1 MGHFVSFPEAEGPE
15 RVERLVLNLVDPAVD
30 AGAVGQLISLSLSP
44 LDGGAAALFNS
55 DPLIDYRSQ
64 RPLMNYKDGRLV
76 DMRRSGIVLSHA
88 SDVEGQ
94 PFLHLHGA
102 EPDFQWDA
110 LLADMID
117 IIERFG
123 VKSTFSFTAVPS
135 ATPHTRPA
143 DMVVRTADKR
153 EDQVF
158 EADFWFTAGFAD
170 YVEFHTAKLGISHT
184 NVAVRVPVYLAG
196 DRYFTG
202 AAGALGLTSSLS
214 GLYFPLGDLE
224 QAAAEEVEAYSSA
237 IEGNEELAQFI
248 DKLEKDYD
256 ANGSVR
262 GYVTAPKPEM
272 RVPTVD
278 EIGRAAEQF
287 LAGVSS
293 PRASASEKTFDPQGL
308 LRKMERY
315 QGFLPG
321 EHGVGEGPAFDVSAM
336 RSQQAGGGAE
346 AYERPADDDGDSRD
360 AAEKADDVATDAPEA
375 ERSEG
380 AAESVAELAE
390 VSAVG
395 ESEADVA
402 DGDVEA
408 AVSESGAADA
418 FEPEDADVV
427 GSEGGAADA
436 FESEDADVVGSE
448 GGAVDAFEPE
458 DADVVGSE
466 AGAADAVEGEAVAEA
481 GFAVGLKGDEGFS
494 AVSEE
499 TGDGPKDAAVAD
511 GAAESYVPAES
522 GVPSETDDPRYRSDA
537 AAGFG
542 EAEAIRGE
550 SDLEADDESDLEAG
564 DESDLREDASS
575 LGGDLH
581 GASKREDQKEAVQA
595 DVEADDAGEFGSA
608 AEAQEGDAGD
618 VRQREAHAIGEA
630 DLDGEND
637 GLNEQTQS
645 YEHVGVEELA
655 ESYENVRVEELAEA
669 EETAGAGERGAVD
682 ELAGA
687 EDARTFVGVEDAKE
701 LVGVED
707 PQELAGV
714 EDPQESDGVED
725 SREPAGGEGRRELS
739 GIQEARDLN
748 GIESPEKSADNEPG
762 EVLDP
767 GETLEPLSALGRIKA
782 FLKNLPDVPDPS
794 EQNGDPGEVLDP
806 AETLEP
812 LSASGYIDVAA
823 IEGSGWNESSGWNAP
838 ENHVQDLGENGV
850 LGKDAEDAAD
860 DGVGLDADDLGD
872 LGGEDPAVGVEASA
886 AEPEANAGLLITESE
901 VIESMM
907 GDSAEQPSDM
917 EGVTAESAA
926 EHVSVVDAAL
936 ADSAMAGPPSGAS
949 SVEGPEAWEQPNELE
964 PPVSFDSVGSFESA
978 GSFDPSGPLESSS
991 AFEGPSGPPAS
1002 GEGSP
1007 REFEGVSFTTG
1018 DGGQAVGYEADPSE
1032 EGFIPS
1038 GVQGGDID
1046 AWPVRGWDEA
1056 LGFGGE
1062 SNAVVPQEDANGS
1075 HDIVFAPHVFGAALS
1090 AGDTPRHSALE
1101 RMQTLVLKDSPEAEA
1116 LAEASSERAEQE
1128 APAAEAD
1135 DALAPGETAPD
1146 GAERTGENPESPG
1159 GDQASGGT
1167 ENGAAANEIGVA
1179 GDGEPGAAPAM
1190 SVPNEA
1196 DPLAGAGADS
1206 VPPASLPAS
1215 NVGQLPEPV
1224 QGQVKRRRGKHS
1236 A

>member
-158 EADFWFTAGFAD
+158 EADFWFTASFAD

-262 GYVTAPKPEM
+262 GYVTAPKPEL

-321 EHGVGEGPAFDVSAM
+321 EPGVGESPAFDVSAM
-336 RSQQAGGGAE
+336 RSHQAGAAE
-346 AYERPADDDGDSRD
+346 VPERPAGDEGDSRGSAEE
-360 AAEKADDVATDAPEA
+360 AADVATDAQ
-375 ERSEG
+375 
-380 AAESVAELAE
+380 AAESPEDAAKSVADPAE
-390 VSAVG
+390 GSAVG
-395 ESEADVA
+395 EDEADVA
-402 DGDVEA
+402 DADA
-408 AVSESGAADA
+408 AESGAGVGVADA
-418 FEPEDADVV
+418 FEPEEADIA
-427 GSEGGAADA
+427 GPEAPAADA
-436 FESEDADVVGSE
+436 AE
-448 GGAVDAFEPE
+448 
-458 DADVVGSE
+458 
-466 AGAADAVEGEAVAEA
+466 VEGEAAAEA
-481 GFAVGLKGDEGFS
+481 EAAVGFESDEDFS
-494 AVSEE
+494 TVSEE
-499 TGDGPKDAAVAD
+499 AGNGSKDVALTD
-511 GAAESYVPAES
+511 SAAESDVPVESDSAAESDVPAEAVDARDRS
-522 GVPSETDDPRYRSDA
+522 GV

-542 EAEAIRGE
+542 DAGVVGGESDPEARGE
-550 SDLEADDESDLEAG
+550 SDPTRG
-564 DESDLREDASS
+564 DASN
-575 LGGDLH
+575 LGDDRS
-581 GASKREDQKEAVQA
+581 GASKRENQEEALQA
-595 DVEADDAGEFGSA
+595 DVEADNAGEFGSA
-608 AEAQEGDAGD
+608 AGAEESGTGEDGG
-618 VRQREAHAIGEA
+618 REAYAVGEA
-630 DLDGEND
+630 DLDGEKD
-637 GLNEQTQS
+637 GLREQAEP
-645 YEHVGVEELA
+645 YGHVGAEELA
-655 ESYENVRVEELAEA
+655 ESYGHAGAEELARTEEA
-669 EETAGAGERGAVD
+669 VGVEYGAVEEIAD
-682 ELAGA
+682 T
-687 EDARTFVGVEDAKE
+687 EDARAFAGVEEGAQESVGVEGAQE
-701 LVGVED
+701 SVGVEGS
-707 PQELAGV
+707 QEFADV
-714 EDPQESDGVED
+714 ED
-725 SREPAGGEGRRELS
+725 RRELS
-739 GIQEARDLN
+739 GVQEARDLN
-748 GIESPEKSADNEPG
+748 GIESAGKSADNEPG
-762 EVLDP
+762 EVLEPD
-767 GETLEPLSALGRIKA
+767 ETLEPLSALGRIKA
-782 FLKNLPDVPDPS
+782 FLKNLPDAPDPS
-794 EQNGDPGEVLDP
+794 EQNGEPGEVLDP

-823 IEGSGWNESSGWNAP
+823 IENSGWSAP
-838 ENHVQDLGENGV
+838 EGHVQDFGENGIP
-850 LGKDAEDAAD
+850 GKDAEGAEGDGAILDAAD
-860 DGVGLDADDLGD
+860 AGS
-872 LGGEDPAVGVEASA
+872 EDQAVGFEAAA
-886 AEPEANAGLLITESE
+886 AETEANAGLLITESE

-907 GDSAEQPSDM
+907 GDSAEQPSNA
-917 EGVTAESAA
+917 EGAPAESSA
-926 EHVSVVDAAL
+926 ERVSVVDGAL
-936 ADSAMAGPPSGAS
+936 ADSAMAGPPSGAGS
-949 SVEGPEAWEQPNELE
+949 AEDLEAWERPNELE
-964 PPVSFDSVGSFESA
+964 PPVSFDSAGSFEPA
-978 GSFDPSGPLESSS
+978 AFDSSDPLESSS
-991 AFEGPSGPPAS
+991 AFGGPGTLPAG

-1018 DGGQAVGYEADPSE
+1018 DGGQAVGYEADGSG

-1038 GVQGGDID
+1038 GAQGGDVD

-1056 LGFGGE
+1056 LGFGRE
-1062 SNAVVPQEDANGS
+1062 SETVVSQEDANAS
-1075 HDIVFAPHVFGAALS
+1075 HNIVFAPHVFGAALS

-1101 RMQTLVLKDSPEAEA
+1101 RMQTLVLKDSPEADA
-1116 LAEASSERAEQE
+1116 LAEAASERAEQE
-1128 APAAEAD
+1128 APAETDGDTPAAETD
-1135 DALAPGETAPD
+1135 GDAPASGETAPD
-1146 GAERTGENPESPG
+1146 GAGLTGENPESPG
-1159 GDQASGGT
+1159 EDEPSDGAS
-1167 ENGAAANEIGVA
+1167 NDAAANEIGAA
-1179 GDGEPGAAPAM
+1179 GDGGAAPAI

-1196 DPLAGAGADS
+1196 DPLGGAGADS

-1215 NVGQLPEPV
+1215 NVGQLPEPG

>member
-117 IIERFG
+117 IIEKFG

-418 FEPEDADVV
+418 FEPEDADVAR
-427 GSEGGAADA
+427 SE
-436 FESEDADVVGSE
+436 E
-448 GGAVDAFEPE
+448 
-458 DADVVGSE
+458 
-466 AGAADAVEGEAVAEA
+466 GAADAVEGEAVAEA

-499 TGDGPKDAAVAD
+499 TGNGPKDAAVAD
-511 GAAESYVPAES
+511 GAVESYVSAES
-522 GVPSETDDPRYRSDA
+522 DGAAESHVPSETDDPRYRSDV

-542 EAEAIRGE
+542 EAEAIRDE
-550 SDLEADDESDLEAG
+550 SNLEADGET
-564 DESDLREDASS
+564 DLREDASS
-575 LGGDLH
+575 LGDDPH

-595 DVEADDAGEFGSA
+595 DVEADDAGEFGNA
-608 AEAQEGDAGD
+608 DEAGEGDAGD
-618 VRQREAHAIGEA
+618 VRGSEAHAVDEA
-630 DLDGEND
+630 DLDSENG

-645 YEHVGVEELA
+645 YEHVNIEELA
-655 ESYENVRVEELAEA
+655 ESYENVGVEELAEA
-669 EETAGAGERGAVD
+669 EETAGAGERWAVD
-682 ELAGA
+682 ELAGT
-687 EDARTFVGVEDAKE
+687 ENARASVRVEDAK
-701 LVGVED
+701 
-707 PQELAGV
+707 ELAGV

-725 SREPAGGEGRRELS
+725 SREPAGVEGRRELS

-748 GIESPEKSADNEPG
+748 GIESSEKSADNEPG

-823 IEGSGWNESSGWNAP
+823 IESSGWNESSGWSAP
-838 ENHVQDLGENGV
+838 ENHVQDLGENGD

-949 SVEGPEAWEQPNELE
+949 SVEGPEAWERPNELE

-978 GSFDPSGPLESSS
+978 GSFDSSAPLESSS

-1056 LGFGGE
+1056 LGFGRE
-1062 SNAVVPQEDANGS
+1062 SNAVVPQEDANAS

-1215 NVGQLPEPV
+1215 NVGQLPEPG

>member
-117 IIERFG
+117 IIEKFG

-170 YVEFHTAKLGISHT
+170 YVEFHTAKLGISPT

-418 FEPEDADVV
+418 FEPEDADV
-427 GSEGGAADA
+427 AR
-436 FESEDADVVGSE
+436 
-448 GGAVDAFEPE
+448 
-458 DADVVGSE
+458 SE

-499 TGDGPKDAAVAD
+499 TGNGPKDAAVAD
-511 GAAESYVPAES
+511 GAVESYVSAES
-522 GVPSETDDPRYRSDA
+522 DGAAESHVPPETDDSRYRSDA

-542 EAEAIRGE
+542 EAEPIRG
-550 SDLEADDESDLEAG
+550 ESDLEAG
-564 DESDLREDASS
+564 DESDLEVGDESNLEADDETDLREDASS
-575 LGGDLH
+575 LGDDPH

-595 DVEADDAGEFGSA
+595 DVEADDASEFGNA
-608 AEAQEGDAGD
+608 AEAGEGDAGD
-618 VRQREAHAIGEA
+618 ARGSEAHAVDEA

-645 YEHVGVEELA
+645 YAHVNIEELA
-655 ESYENVRVEELAEA
+655 ESYENVGVEELAEA
-669 EETAGAGERGAVD
+669 EETAGAGERWAVD
-682 ELAGA
+682 ELEGT
-687 EDARTFVGVEDAKE
+687 EDARASARVEDAK
-701 LVGVED
+701 
-707 PQELAGV
+707 ELAGV

-725 SREPAGGEGRRELS
+725 SREPADVEGRRELS

-748 GIESPEKSADNEPG
+748 GIESAEKSADNEPG

-823 IEGSGWNESSGWNAP
+823 IESSGWNAP
-838 ENHVQDLGENGV
+838 ENHVQDLGENGD

-964 PPVSFDSVGSFESA
+964 PPVSFDCVGSFGSA
-978 GSFDPSGPLESSS
+978 GSFDSSAPLESSS

-1056 LGFGGE
+1056 LGFGRE
-1062 SNAVVPQEDANGS
+1062 SNAVVPQEDANAS

-1135 DALAPGETAPD
+1135 DALAPGETAAD
-1146 GAERTGENPESPG
+1146 VAERTGENPESPG

>member
-158 EADFWFTAGFAD
+158 EADFWFTASFAD

-262 GYVTAPKPEM
+262 GYVTAPKPEL

-321 EHGVGEGPAFDVSAM
+321 EPGVGESPAFDVSAM
-336 RSQQAGGGAE
+336 RSHQAGAAAE
-346 AYERPADDDGDSRD
+346 APERPAGDEGDSRGSAEE
-360 AAEKADDVATDAPEA
+360 AADVATDAQAA
-375 ERSEG
+375 ESPEG
-380 AAESVAELAE
+380 AAESVADPAE
-390 VSAVG
+390 GSAVG
-395 ESEADVA
+395 EDEADGADADA
-402 DGDVEA
+402 DGP
-408 AVSESGAADA
+408 ESGAGAGVADA
-418 FEPEDADVV
+418 FEPEEADIA
-427 GSEGGAADA
+427 GSEAPAADA
-436 FESEDADVVGSE
+436 AE
-448 GGAVDAFEPE
+448 
-458 DADVVGSE
+458 
-466 AGAADAVEGEAVAEA
+466 VEGEAAAEA
-481 GFAVGLKGDEGFS
+481 EAAVGFESDEDFS
-494 AVSEE
+494 TVSEE
-499 TGDGPKDAAVAD
+499 AGSGSKDVTLTD
-511 GAAESYVPAES
+511 SAAESDVPVESDSAAESDVPAEAVDARDRS
-522 GVPSETDDPRYRSDA
+522 GV

-542 EAEAIRGE
+542 DAGVVGGESDPEARGE
-550 SDLEADDESDLEAG
+550 SDPTRG
-564 DESDLREDASS
+564 DASN
-575 LGGDLH
+575 LGDDRS
-581 GASKREDQKEAVQA
+581 GASKRENQEEALQA
-595 DVEADDAGEFGSA
+595 DVEADNAGEFGSA
-608 AEAQEGDAGD
+608 AGAEESGTGEDGG
-618 VRQREAHAIGEA
+618 REAYAVGEA
-630 DLDGEND
+630 DLDGEKD
-637 GLNEQTQS
+637 GLREQAEPYGHAGAEELAGT
-645 YEHVGVEELA
+645 EEAVGVEYGA
-655 ESYENVRVEELAEA
+655 VEEI
-669 EETAGAGERGAVD
+669 AGT
-682 ELAGA
+682 
-687 EDARTFVGVEDAKE
+687 EDARAFAGVEGAQESVGVEGSQEFAD
-701 LVGVED
+701 VED
-707 PQELAGV
+707 
-714 EDPQESDGVED
+714 
-725 SREPAGGEGRRELS
+725 RRELS

-748 GIESPEKSADNEPG
+748 GIESTGKSADNEPG
-762 EVLDP
+762 EVLEPD
-767 GETLEPLSALGRIKA
+767 ETLEPLSALGRIKA
-782 FLKNLPDVPDPS
+782 FLKNLPDAPDPS
-794 EQNGDPGEVLDP
+794 EQNGEPGEVLDP

-823 IEGSGWNESSGWNAP
+823 IESSGWSAP
-838 ENHVQDLGENGV
+838 EGHVQDFGENGIP
-850 LGKDAEDAAD
+850 GEDAEGAEGDGAILDAAD
-860 DGVGLDADDLGD
+860 AGS
-872 LGGEDPAVGVEASA
+872 EDQAVGFEAAA
-886 AEPEANAGLLITESE
+886 AETEANAGLLITESE

-907 GDSAEQPSDM
+907 GDSAEQPSNAD
-917 EGVTAESAA
+917 GAPAESSA
-926 EHVSVVDAAL
+926 ERVSVVDGAL
-936 ADSAMAGPPSGAS
+936 ADSAMAGPPSGAGS
-949 SVEGPEAWEQPNELE
+949 AEDPEAWERPNELE
-964 PPVSFDSVGSFESA
+964 PPVSFDSAGSFEPA
-978 GSFDPSGPLESSS
+978 AFDSSDPLESSS
-991 AFEGPSGPPAS
+991 AFGGPGTLPAG

-1018 DGGQAVGYEADPSE
+1018 DGGQAVGYEADGSE

-1038 GVQGGDID
+1038 GAQGGDVD

-1056 LGFGGE
+1056 LGFGRE
-1062 SNAVVPQEDANGS
+1062 SETVVSQEDANAS
-1075 HDIVFAPHVFGAALS
+1075 HNIVFAPHVFGAALS

-1101 RMQTLVLKDSPEAEA
+1101 RMQTLVLKDSPEADA
-1116 LAEASSERAEQE
+1116 LAEAASEKAEQE
-1128 APAAEAD
+1128 APAETDGDVPAAGTD
-1135 DALAPGETAPD
+1135 GDAPASGEMAPD
-1146 GAERTGENPESPG
+1146 GAGLTGENPESPG
-1159 GDQASGGT
+1159 EDEPSDGAS
-1167 ENGAAANEIGVA
+1167 NDAAANEIGPA
-1179 GDGEPGAAPAM
+1179 GDGGAAPAI

-1196 DPLAGAGADS
+1196 DPLGGAGADS

-1215 NVGQLPEPV
+1215 NVGQLPEPS
-1224 QGQVKRRRGKHS
+1224 QGQVRRRRGKHS

>member
-153 EDQVF
+153 EGQVF

-262 GYVTAPKPEM
+262 GYVTAPKPEL

-321 EHGVGEGPAFDVSAM
+321 EPGVGEGPAFDVSAM
-336 RSQQAGGGAE
+336 RGQQAGGGAE
-346 AYERPADDDGDSRD
+346 APERSADDEGNGRNSAQEAADAP
-360 AAEKADDVATDAPEA
+360 AAESP
-375 ERSEG
+375 EG
-380 AAESVAELAE
+380 AAAESAAASAEGLAVGENEAGVAEDEAEAPENEAGVAESVELEGNAVAEAEAGVAVGFESDEDLAAVSEGSENDAGDAAVADNVADVQADAGEEADALAE
-390 VSAVG
+390 SDAPAEADAARDRVDVADFDDADVVPGELRGESGLETRGESDPRDGASNLGDDLDAAFKREDQEEASQAGVEADSAGEFESAAEAG
-395 ESEADVA
+395 ESEADGVYGREA
-402 DGDVEA
+402 YDV
-408 AVSESGAADA
+408 G
-418 FEPEDADVV
+418 
-427 GSEGGAADA
+427 
-436 FESEDADVVGSE
+436 
-448 GGAVDAFEPE
+448 
-458 DADVVGSE
+458 E
-466 AGAADAVEGEAVAEA
+466 AGQ
-481 GFAVGLKGDEGFS
+481 
-494 AVSEE
+494 
-499 TGDGPKDAAVAD
+499 
-511 GAAESYVPAES
+511 
-522 GVPSETDDPRYRSDA
+522 
-537 AAGFG
+537 
-542 EAEAIRGE
+542 RGE
-550 SDLEADDESDLEAG
+550 SDGLYGKVESYG
-564 DESDLREDASS
+564 
-575 LGGDLH
+575 
-581 GASKREDQKEAVQA
+581 Q
-595 DVEADDAGEFGSA
+595 
-608 AEAQEGDAGD
+608 
-618 VRQREAHAIGEA
+618 
-630 DLDGEND
+630 
-637 GLNEQTQS
+637 
-645 YEHVGVEELA
+645 A
-655 ESYENVRVEELAEA
+655 ESYGHVRAEELAEA
-669 EETAGAGERGAVD
+669 HAVGAGE
-682 ELAGA
+682 
-687 EDARTFVGVEDAKE
+687 
-701 LVGVED
+701 
-707 PQELAGV
+707 
-714 EDPQESDGVED
+714 
-725 SREPAGGEGRRELS
+725 
-739 GIQEARDLN
+739 
-748 GIESPEKSADNEPG
+748 SADNEELG
-762 EVLDP
+762 EVLDS

-794 EQNGDPGEVLDP
+794 EQNGEPGEVLDP
-806 AETLEP
+806 SEALEP
-812 LSASGYIDVAA
+812 LSASEDIDVAA
-823 IEGSGWNESSGWNAP
+823 VESSGWNAP
-838 ENHVQDLGENGV
+838 ENHVQDFGENGAP
-850 LGKDAEDAAD
+850 GEDAEDAAD
-860 DGVGLDADDLGD
+860 DGVSLDAVDAGS
-872 LGGEDPAVGVEASA
+872 EDTVAGFEAAA
-886 AEPEANAGLLITESE
+886 AETEADAGLLITESE

-907 GDSAEQPSDM
+907 GDSAEQPSSTD
-917 EGVTAESAA
+917 GAPAETSA

-936 ADSAMAGPPSGAS
+936 ADSAMAGPPSEAG
-949 SVEGPEAWEQPNELE
+949 SVEDPEAWERPNELE
-964 PPVSFDSVGSFESA
+964 PPVSFDSAGSFEPA
-978 GSFDPSGPLESSS
+978 ASFDSSGPLESPS
-991 AFEGPSGPPAS
+991 AFGGPNDLPAGEEGMPQ
-1002 GEGSP
+1002 
-1007 REFEGVSFTTG
+1007 RQFEGVSFTTG
-1018 DGGQAVGYEADPSE
+1018 DGGQAAGYEADASE
-1032 EGFIPS
+1032 EGFLPS
-1038 GVQGGDID
+1038 GVQSGGDD

-1056 LGFGGE
+1056 LGFG
-1062 SNAVVPQEDANGS
+1062 SDAVVPQEDANAP
-1075 HDIVFAPHVFGAALS
+1075 HNIVFAPHVFGAAMS
-1090 AGDTPRHSALE
+1090 AEDTPGHSALE
-1101 RMQTLVLKDSPEAEA
+1101 RMQTLVLKDSPEADA
-1116 LAEASSERAEQE
+1116 LAAASSERAEQE
-1128 APAAEAD
+1128 ASSELPEQDAPAKAD
-1135 DALAPGETAPD
+1135 GEALASDETAPD
-1146 GAERTGENPESPG
+1146 GAGNTGQNPESPG
-1159 GDQASGGT
+1159 EGEPSGDAAD
-1167 ENGAAANEIGVA
+1167 GAAANEIGVA
-1179 GDGEPGAAPAM
+1179 RDPGAAPTA

-1196 DPLAGAGADS
+1196 DPLGGVGADPI
-1206 VPPASLPAS
+1206 PPAGLPSS
-1215 NVGQLPEPV
+1215 NVEQLPDPG

>member
-336 RSQQAGGGAE
+336 RGQQAGGGAE
-346 AYERPADDDGDSRD
+346 ASERPAGDDGDSRD
-360 AAEKADDVATDAPEA
+360 AAEKADDVAADAPEA
-375 ERSEG
+375 EGSEG
-380 AAESVAELAE
+380 AAESVAESAE

-402 DGDVEA
+402 DGDAEA
-408 AVSESGAADA
+408 AESEA
-418 FEPEDADVV
+418 
-427 GSEGGAADA
+427 GAADA

-481 GFAVGLKGDEGFS
+481 GFAAGLKGDEGFS

-575 LGGDLH
+575 LGDDLH

-608 AEAQEGDAGD
+608 AEAEEGDAGD

-645 YEHVGVEELA
+645 YEHVGVE
-655 ESYENVRVEELAEA
+655 
-669 EETAGAGERGAVD
+669 
-682 ELAGA
+682 
-687 EDARTFVGVEDAKE
+687 
-701 LVGVED
+701 
-707 PQELAGV
+707 
-714 EDPQESDGVED
+714 
-725 SREPAGGEGRRELS
+725 
-739 GIQEARDLN
+739 
-748 GIESPEKSADNEPG
+748 
-762 EVLDP
+762 
-767 GETLEPLSALGRIKA
+767 
-782 FLKNLPDVPDPS
+782 
-794 EQNGDPGEVLDP
+794 
-806 AETLEP
+806 
-812 LSASGYIDVAA
+812 
-823 IEGSGWNESSGWNAP
+823 
-838 ENHVQDLGENGV
+838 
-850 LGKDAEDAAD
+850 
-860 DGVGLDADDLGD
+860 
-872 LGGEDPAVGVEASA
+872 ASA
-886 AEPEANAGLLITESE
+886 AEADADAGLLITESE

-936 ADSAMAGPPSGAS
+936 ADSAMAGPPSEAS
-949 SVEGPEAWEQPNELE
+949 SAEGPEAWERRSELE

-1018 DGGQAVGYEADPSE
+1018 DGGQAVGYEPDPSE

-1056 LGFGGE
+1056 LGFGRE
-1062 SNAVVPQEDANGS
+1062 SDAVVPQEDANAS

-1116 LAEASSERAEQE
+1116 LAEASIEKAEQE

-1146 GAERTGENPESPG
+1146 GAERTGENPESSG
-1159 GDQASGGT
+1159 GDQSSGGT
-1167 ENGAAANEIGVA
+1167 ENGAAANGIGAA
-1179 GDGEPGAAPAM
+1179 GDGEPGAAPVL

-1196 DPLAGAGADS
+1196 DPLGGVGADS
-1206 VPPASLPAS
+1206 VPSASLPAS
-1215 NVGQLPEPV
+1215 NVGQPPEPG

>member
-158 EADFWFTAGFAD
+158 EADFWFTASFAD

-262 GYVTAPKPEM
+262 GYVTAPKPEL

-321 EHGVGEGPAFDVSAM
+321 EPGVGESPAFDVSAM
-336 RSQQAGGGAE
+336 RSHQAGAAAE
-346 AYERPADDDGDSRD
+346 APERPADDEGDGSGSAEE
-360 AAEKADDVATDAPEA
+360 AADVATDAQAA
-375 ERSEG
+375 ESPKG
-380 AAESVAELAE
+380 AAESVADPAE
-390 VSAVG
+390 GSAVG
-395 ESEADVA
+395 EDEADGADADA
-402 DGDVEA
+402 DGP
-408 AVSESGAADA
+408 ESGAGAGVADA
-418 FEPEDADVV
+418 FEPEEADIA
-427 GSEGGAADA
+427 GSEAPAADA
-436 FESEDADVVGSE
+436 AE
-448 GGAVDAFEPE
+448 
-458 DADVVGSE
+458 
-466 AGAADAVEGEAVAEA
+466 VEGEAAAEA
-481 GFAVGLKGDEGFS
+481 EAAVGFESDEDFS
-494 AVSEE
+494 TVSEE
-499 TGDGPKDAAVAD
+499 AGSGSKDVALTD
-511 GAAESYVPAES
+511 SAAESDVPVESDSAAESDVPAEAVDARDRS
-522 GVPSETDDPRYRSDA
+522 GV

-542 EAEAIRGE
+542 DAGVVGGESDPEARGE
-550 SDLEADDESDLEAG
+550 SDPTRG
-564 DESDLREDASS
+564 DASN
-575 LGGDLH
+575 LGDDRS
-581 GASKREDQKEAVQA
+581 GASKRENQEEALQA
-595 DVEADDAGEFGSA
+595 DVEADNAGEFGSA
-608 AEAQEGDAGD
+608 AGAEESGTGEDGG
-618 VRQREAHAIGEA
+618 REAYAVGKA
-630 DLDGEND
+630 DLDGEKD
-637 GLNEQTQS
+637 GLREQAEPYGHAGAEELAGT
-645 YEHVGVEELA
+645 EEAVGVEGGA
-655 ESYENVRVEELAEA
+655 VEEI
-669 EETAGAGERGAVD
+669 AGT
-682 ELAGA
+682 
-687 EDARTFVGVEDAKE
+687 EDARAFAGVEGAQESVGVEGAQE
-701 LVGVED
+701 SVGVEGS
-707 PQELAGV
+707 QEFADV
-714 EDPQESDGVED
+714 ED
-725 SREPAGGEGRRELS
+725 RRELS

-748 GIESPEKSADNEPG
+748 GIESTGKSADNEPG
-762 EVLDP
+762 EVLEPD
-767 GETLEPLSALGRIKA
+767 ETLEPLSALGRIKA
-782 FLKNLPDVPDPS
+782 FLKNLPDAPDPS
-794 EQNGDPGEVLDP
+794 EQNGEPGEVLDP

-823 IEGSGWNESSGWNAP
+823 IESSGWSAP
-838 ENHVQDLGENGV
+838 EGHVQDFGENGIP
-850 LGKDAEDAAD
+850 GEDAEGAEGDGAILDAAD
-860 DGVGLDADDLGD
+860 AGS
-872 LGGEDPAVGVEASA
+872 EDQAVGFEAAA
-886 AEPEANAGLLITESE
+886 AETEANAGFLITESE

-907 GDSAEQPSDM
+907 GDSAEQPSNAD
-917 EGVTAESAA
+917 GAPAESSA
-926 EHVSVVDAAL
+926 ERVSVVDGAL
-936 ADSAMAGPPSGAS
+936 ADSAMAGPPSGAGS
-949 SVEGPEAWEQPNELE
+949 AEDPEAWERPNELE
-964 PPVSFDSVGSFESA
+964 PPVSFDSAGSFEPA
-978 GSFDPSGPLESSS
+978 AFDSSDPLESSR
-991 AFEGPSGPPAS
+991 AFGGPGTLPAG

-1018 DGGQAVGYEADPSE
+1018 DGGQAVGYEADGSE

-1038 GVQGGDID
+1038 GAQGGDVD

-1056 LGFGGE
+1056 LGFGRE
-1062 SNAVVPQEDANGS
+1062 SETVVSQEDANAS
-1075 HDIVFAPHVFGAALS
+1075 HNIVFAPHVFGAALS

-1101 RMQTLVLKDSPEAEA
+1101 RMQTLVLKDSPEADA
-1116 LAEASSERAEQE
+1116 LAEAASEKAEQE
-1128 APAAEAD
+1128 APAETD
-1135 DALAPGETAPD
+1135 GDAPASGETAPD
-1146 GAERTGENPESPG
+1146 GAGLTGENPESPG
-1159 GDQASGGT
+1159 EDEPSDGAPND
-1167 ENGAAANEIGVA
+1167 AAANEIGAA
-1179 GDGEPGAAPAM
+1179 GDGGAAPAI

-1196 DPLAGAGADS
+1196 DPLGGAGADS

-1215 NVGQLPEPV
+1215 NVGQLPEPG

>member
-158 EADFWFTAGFAD
+158 EADFWFTASFAD

-262 GYVTAPKPEM
+262 GYVTAPKPEL

-321 EHGVGEGPAFDVSAM
+321 EPGVGESPAFDVSAM
-336 RSQQAGGGAE
+336 RSHQAGAAAE
-346 AYERPADDDGDSRD
+346 APERPADDEGDSRGSAEE
-360 AAEKADDVATDAPEA
+360 AADVATDAQAAESPED
-375 ERSEG
+375 
-380 AAESVAELAE
+380 AAESVADPAE
-390 VSAVG
+390 GSAVG
-395 ESEADVA
+395 EDEADGADADA
-402 DGDVEA
+402 DGP
-408 AVSESGAADA
+408 ESGAGAGVADA
-418 FEPEDADVV
+418 FEPEEADIA
-427 GSEGGAADA
+427 GPEAAA
-436 FESEDADVVGSE
+436 A
-448 GGAVDAFEPE
+448 
-458 DADVVGSE
+458 E
-466 AGAADAVEGEAVAEA
+466 AAEVEGEAAAEA
-481 GFAVGLKGDEGFS
+481 EAAVGFESDEDFS
-494 AVSEE
+494 TVSEE
-499 TGDGPKDAAVAD
+499 AGSGSKDVALTD
-511 GAAESYVPAES
+511 SAAESDVPVESDSAAESDVPAEAVDARDRS
-522 GVPSETDDPRYRSDA
+522 GV

-542 EAEAIRGE
+542 DAGVVGGESDPEARGE
-550 SDLEADDESDLEAG
+550 SDPTRG
-564 DESDLREDASS
+564 DASN
-575 LGGDLH
+575 LGDDRS
-581 GASKREDQKEAVQA
+581 GASKRENQEEALQA
-595 DVEADDAGEFGSA
+595 DVEADNAGEFGSA
-608 AEAQEGDAGD
+608 AGAEESGTGEDGG
-618 VRQREAHAIGEA
+618 REAYAVGEA
-630 DLDGEND
+630 DLDGEKD
-637 GLNEQTQS
+637 GLREQAEPYGHAGAEELTGT
-645 YEHVGVEELA
+645 EEAVGVEGA
-655 ESYENVRVEELAEA
+655 QES
-669 EETAGAGERGAVD
+669 
-682 ELAGA
+682 
-687 EDARTFVGVEDAKE
+687 VGVEGSQEFAD
-701 LVGVED
+701 VED
-707 PQELAGV
+707 
-714 EDPQESDGVED
+714 
-725 SREPAGGEGRRELS
+725 RRELS

-748 GIESPEKSADNEPG
+748 GIESTGKSADNEPG
-762 EVLDP
+762 EVLEPD
-767 GETLEPLSALGRIKA
+767 ETLEPLSALGRIKA
-782 FLKNLPDVPDPS
+782 FLKNLPDAPDPS
-794 EQNGDPGEVLDP
+794 EQNGEPGEVLDP

-823 IEGSGWNESSGWNAP
+823 IESSGWSAP
-838 ENHVQDLGENGV
+838 EGHVQDFGENGIP
-850 LGKDAEDAAD
+850 GEDAEGAEGDGAILDAAD
-860 DGVGLDADDLGD
+860 AGS
-872 LGGEDPAVGVEASA
+872 EDQAVGFEAAA
-886 AEPEANAGLLITESE
+886 AETEANAGLLITESE

-907 GDSAEQPSDM
+907 GDSAEQPSNAD
-917 EGVTAESAA
+917 GAPAESSA
-926 EHVSVVDAAL
+926 ERVSVVDGAL
-936 ADSAMAGPPSGAS
+936 ADSAMAGPPSGAGS
-949 SVEGPEAWEQPNELE
+949 AENPEAWERPNELE
-964 PPVSFDSVGSFESA
+964 PPVSFDSAGSFEPA
-978 GSFDPSGPLESSS
+978 AFDSSDPLESSR
-991 AFEGPSGPPAS
+991 AFGGPGTLPAG

-1018 DGGQAVGYEADPSE
+1018 DGGQAVGYEADGSE

-1038 GVQGGDID
+1038 GAQGGDVD

-1056 LGFGGE
+1056 LGFGRE
-1062 SNAVVPQEDANGS
+1062 SETVVSQEDANAS
-1075 HDIVFAPHVFGAALS
+1075 HNIVFAPHVFGAALS

-1101 RMQTLVLKDSPEAEA
+1101 RMQTLVLKDSPEADA
-1116 LAEASSERAEQE
+1116 LAEAASEKAEQE
-1128 APAAEAD
+1128 APAETDGDVPAAGTD
-1135 DALAPGETAPD
+1135 GDAPASGEMAPD
-1146 GAERTGENPESPG
+1146 GAGLTGENPESPG
-1159 GDQASGGT
+1159 EDEPSDGAS
-1167 ENGAAANEIGVA
+1167 NDAAANEIDPA
-1179 GDGEPGAAPAM
+1179 GDGGAAPAI

-1196 DPLAGAGADS
+1196 DPLGGAGADS

-1215 NVGQLPEPV
+1215 NVGQLPEPG

>member
-158 EADFWFTAGFAD
+158 EADFWFTASFAD

-262 GYVTAPKPEM
+262 GYVTAPKPEL

-321 EHGVGEGPAFDVSAM
+321 EPGVGESPAFDVSAM
-336 RSQQAGGGAE
+336 RSHQAGAAAE
-346 AYERPADDDGDSRD
+346 APERPADDEGDSRGSAEE
-360 AAEKADDVATDAPEA
+360 AADVATDAQAA
-375 ERSEG
+375 ESPEG
-380 AAESVAELAE
+380 AAESVADPAE
-390 VSAVG
+390 GSAVG
-395 ESEADVA
+395 EDEADGADADA
-402 DGDVEA
+402 DGP
-408 AVSESGAADA
+408 ESGAGAGVADA
-418 FEPEDADVV
+418 FEPEEADIA
-427 GSEGGAADA
+427 GFEAPAADA
-436 FESEDADVVGSE
+436 AE
-448 GGAVDAFEPE
+448 
-458 DADVVGSE
+458 
-466 AGAADAVEGEAVAEA
+466 VEGEAAAEA
-481 GFAVGLKGDEGFS
+481 EAAVGFESDEDFS
-494 AVSEE
+494 TVSEE
-499 TGDGPKDAAVAD
+499 AGSGSKDVALTD
-511 GAAESYVPAES
+511 SAAESDVPAEAVDARDRS
-522 GVPSETDDPRYRSDA
+522 GV

-542 EAEAIRGE
+542 DAGVVGGE
-550 SDLEADDESDLEAG
+550 SDPTRG
-564 DESDLREDASS
+564 DASN
-575 LGGDLH
+575 LGDDRS
-581 GASKREDQKEAVQA
+581 GASKRENQEEALQA
-595 DVEADDAGEFGSA
+595 DVEADNAGEFGSA
-608 AEAQEGDAGD
+608 AGAEESGTGEDGG
-618 VRQREAHAIGEA
+618 REAYAVGEA
-630 DLDGEND
+630 DLDGEKD
-637 GLNEQTQS
+637 GLREQAEPYGHAGAEELAGT
-645 YEHVGVEELA
+645 EEAVGVEGGA
-655 ESYENVRVEELAEA
+655 VEEI
-669 EETAGAGERGAVD
+669 AGT
-682 ELAGA
+682 
-687 EDARTFVGVEDAKE
+687 EDARAFAGVEGAQESVGVEGAQE
-701 LVGVED
+701 SVGVEGS
-707 PQELAGV
+707 QEFADV
-714 EDPQESDGVED
+714 ED
-725 SREPAGGEGRRELS
+725 RRELS

-748 GIESPEKSADNEPG
+748 GIESTGKSADNEPG
-762 EVLDP
+762 EVLEPD
-767 GETLEPLSALGRIKA
+767 ETLEPLSALGRIKA
-782 FLKNLPDVPDPS
+782 FLKNLPDAPDPS
-794 EQNGDPGEVLDP
+794 EQNGEPGEVLDP

-823 IEGSGWNESSGWNAP
+823 IENSGWSAP
-838 ENHVQDLGENGV
+838 EGHVQDFGENGIP
-850 LGKDAEDAAD
+850 GEDAEGAEGDGAILDAAD
-860 DGVGLDADDLGD
+860 AGS
-872 LGGEDPAVGVEASA
+872 EDQAVGFEAAA
-886 AEPEANAGLLITESE
+886 AETEANAGLLITESE

-907 GDSAEQPSDM
+907 GDSAEQPSNAD
-917 EGVTAESAA
+917 GAPAESSA
-926 EHVSVVDAAL
+926 ERVSVVDGAL
-936 ADSAMAGPPSGAS
+936 ADSAMAGPPSGAGS
-949 SVEGPEAWEQPNELE
+949 AEDPEAWERPNELE
-964 PPVSFDSVGSFESA
+964 PPVSFDSAGSFEPDA
-978 GSFDPSGPLESSS
+978 FDSSDPLESSS
-991 AFEGPSGPPAS
+991 AFGGPGTLPAG

-1018 DGGQAVGYEADPSE
+1018 DGGQAVGYEADGSG

-1038 GVQGGDID
+1038 GAQGGDVD

-1056 LGFGGE
+1056 LGFGRE
-1062 SNAVVPQEDANGS
+1062 SETVVSQEDANAS
-1075 HDIVFAPHVFGAALS
+1075 HNIVFAPHVFGAALS

-1101 RMQTLVLKDSPEAEA
+1101 RMQTLVLKDSPEADA
-1116 LAEASSERAEQE
+1116 LAEAASEKAEQE
-1128 APAAEAD
+1128 APAETD
-1135 DALAPGETAPD
+1135 GDAPASGETAPD
-1146 GAERTGENPESPG
+1146 GAGLTGENPESPG
-1159 GDQASGGT
+1159 EDEPSDGAPND
-1167 ENGAAANEIGVA
+1167 AAANEIGPA
-1179 GDGEPGAAPAM
+1179 GDGGAAPAI

-1196 DPLAGAGADS
+1196 DPLGGAGADS

-1215 NVGQLPEPV
+1215 NVGQLSEPG

>member
-158 EADFWFTAGFAD
+158 EADFWFTASFAD

-262 GYVTAPKPEM
+262 GYVTAPKPEL

-321 EHGVGEGPAFDVSAM
+321 EPGVGESPAFDVSAM
-336 RSQQAGGGAE
+336 RSHQAGAAAE
-346 AYERPADDDGDSRD
+346 APERPADDEGDSRGSAEE
-360 AAEKADDVATDAPEA
+360 AADVATDAQAA
-375 ERSEG
+375 ESPKG
-380 AAESVAELAE
+380 AAESVADPAE
-390 VSAVG
+390 GSAVG
-395 ESEADVA
+395 EDEADGADADA
-402 DGDVEA
+402 DGP
-408 AVSESGAADA
+408 ESGAGAGVADA
-418 FEPEDADVV
+418 FEPEEADIA
-427 GSEGGAADA
+427 GSEAPAADA
-436 FESEDADVVGSE
+436 AE
-448 GGAVDAFEPE
+448 
-458 DADVVGSE
+458 
-466 AGAADAVEGEAVAEA
+466 VEGEAAAEA
-481 GFAVGLKGDEGFS
+481 EAAVGFESDEDFS
-494 AVSEE
+494 TVSEE
-499 TGDGPKDAAVAD
+499 AGSGSKDVALTD
-511 GAAESYVPAES
+511 SAAESDVPAEAVDARDRS
-522 GVPSETDDPRYRSDA
+522 GV

-542 EAEAIRGE
+542 DAGVVGGE
-550 SDLEADDESDLEAG
+550 SDPTRG
-564 DESDLREDASS
+564 DASN
-575 LGGDLH
+575 LGDDRS
-581 GASKREDQKEAVQA
+581 GASKRENQEEALQA
-595 DVEADDAGEFGSA
+595 DVEADNAGEFGSA
-608 AEAQEGDAGD
+608 AGAEESGTGEDGG
-618 VRQREAHAIGEA
+618 REAYAVGEA
-630 DLDGEND
+630 DLDGERD
-637 GLNEQTQS
+637 GLREQAEPYGHAGAEELAGT
-645 YEHVGVEELA
+645 EEAVGVEGGA
-655 ESYENVRVEELAEA
+655 VEEI
-669 EETAGAGERGAVD
+669 AGT
-682 ELAGA
+682 
-687 EDARTFVGVEDAKE
+687 EDARAFAGVEGAQESVGGEGAQESVGVEGSQEFAD
-701 LVGVED
+701 VED
-707 PQELAGV
+707 
-714 EDPQESDGVED
+714 
-725 SREPAGGEGRRELS
+725 RRELS

-748 GIESPEKSADNEPG
+748 GIESTGKSADNEPG
-762 EVLDP
+762 EVLEPD
-767 GETLEPLSALGRIKA
+767 ETLEPLSALGRIKA
-782 FLKNLPDVPDPS
+782 FLKNLPDAPDPS
-794 EQNGDPGEVLDP
+794 EQNGEPGEVLDP

-823 IEGSGWNESSGWNAP
+823 IESSGWSAP
-838 ENHVQDLGENGV
+838 EGHVQDFGENGIP
-850 LGKDAEDAAD
+850 GEDAEGAEGDGAILDAAD
-860 DGVGLDADDLGD
+860 AGS
-872 LGGEDPAVGVEASA
+872 EDQAVGFEAAA
-886 AEPEANAGLLITESE
+886 AETEANAGLLITESE

-907 GDSAEQPSDM
+907 GDSAEQPSNAD
-917 EGVTAESAA
+917 GAPAESSA
-926 EHVSVVDAAL
+926 ERVSVVDGAL
-936 ADSAMAGPPSGAS
+936 ADSAMAGPPSGAGS
-949 SVEGPEAWEQPNELE
+949 AEDPEAWERPNELE
-964 PPVSFDSVGSFESA
+964 PPVSFDSAGSFEPA
-978 GSFDPSGPLESSS
+978 AFDSSDPLESSR
-991 AFEGPSGPPAS
+991 AFGGPGALPAG

-1018 DGGQAVGYEADPSE
+1018 DGGQAVGYEADGSE

-1038 GVQGGDID
+1038 GAQGGDVD

-1056 LGFGGE
+1056 LGFGRE
-1062 SNAVVPQEDANGS
+1062 SETVVSQEDANAS
-1075 HDIVFAPHVFGAALS
+1075 HSIVFAPHVFGAALS

-1101 RMQTLVLKDSPEAEA
+1101 RMQTLVLKDSPEADA
-1116 LAEASSERAEQE
+1116 LAEAASEKAEQE
-1128 APAAEAD
+1128 APAETDGDVPAAGTD
-1135 DALAPGETAPD
+1135 GDAPASGEMVPD
-1146 GAERTGENPESPG
+1146 GAGLTGENPESPG
-1159 GDQASGGT
+1159 EDEPSDGAS
-1167 ENGAAANEIGVA
+1167 NDAAANEIGPA
-1179 GDGEPGAAPAM
+1179 GDGGAAPAI

-1196 DPLAGAGADS
+1196 DPLGGAGADS

-1215 NVGQLPEPV
+1215 NVGQLPEPG

>member
-117 IIERFG
+117 IIEKFG

-375 ERSEG
+375 ERS
-380 AAESVAELAE
+380 
-390 VSAVG
+390 
-395 ESEADVA
+395 
-402 DGDVEA
+402 
-408 AVSESGAADA
+408 
-418 FEPEDADVV
+418 
-427 GSEGGAADA
+427 
-436 FESEDADVVGSE
+436 
-448 GGAVDAFEPE
+448 
-458 DADVVGSE
+458 
-466 AGAADAVEGEAVAEA
+466 
-481 GFAVGLKGDEGFS
+481 
-494 AVSEE
+494 
-499 TGDGPKDAAVAD
+499 
-511 GAAESYVPAES
+511 
-522 GVPSETDDPRYRSDA
+522 DA

-542 EAEAIRGE
+542 EAEAVRG
-550 SDLEADDESDLEAG
+550 ESDLEAG
-564 DESDLREDASS
+564 DESNLEADDETDLREDASS
-575 LGGDLH
+575 LGDDPH

-595 DVEADDAGEFGSA
+595 DVEADDAGEFGNA
-608 AEAQEGDAGD
+608 DEAGEGDAGD
-618 VRQREAHAIGEA
+618 VRGSEAHAVDEA
-630 DLDGEND
+630 DLDSENG

-645 YEHVGVEELA
+645 YEHVNIEELA
-655 ESYENVRVEELAEA
+655 ESYENVGVEELAEA
-669 EETAGAGERGAVD
+669 EETAGAGERWAVD
-682 ELAGA
+682 ELAGT
-687 EDARTFVGVEDAKE
+687 ENARASVRVEDAK
-701 LVGVED
+701 
-707 PQELAGV
+707 ELAGV

-725 SREPAGGEGRRELS
+725 SREPAGVEGRRELS

-748 GIESPEKSADNEPG
+748 GIESSEKSADNEPG

-823 IEGSGWNESSGWNAP
+823 IESSGWNESSGWSAP
-838 ENHVQDLGENGV
+838 ENHVQDLGENGD

-978 GSFDPSGPLESSS
+978 GSFDSSAPLESSS
-991 AFEGPSGPPAS
+991 AFEGLSGPPAS

-1056 LGFGGE
+1056 LGFGRE
-1062 SNAVVPQEDANGS
+1062 SNAVVPQEDANAS

-1116 LAEASSERAEQE
+1116 LAEASSERAEQK

-1179 GDGEPGAAPAM
+1179 GDGEPGAALAM

-1206 VPPASLPAS
+1206 VPSASLPAS
-1215 NVGQLPEPV
+1215 NVGQLPEPG

>member
-158 EADFWFTAGFAD
+158 EADFWFTASFAD

-262 GYVTAPKPEM
+262 GYVTAPKPEL

-321 EHGVGEGPAFDVSAM
+321 EPGVGESPAFDVSAM
-336 RSQQAGGGAE
+336 RSHQAGAAAE
-346 AYERPADDDGDSRD
+346 APERPADDEGDSRGSAEE
-360 AAEKADDVATDAPEA
+360 AADVATDAQAA
-375 ERSEG
+375 ESPEG
-380 AAESVAELAE
+380 AAESVADPAE
-390 VSAVG
+390 GSAVG
-395 ESEADVA
+395 EDEADGADADA
-402 DGDVEA
+402 DGP
-408 AVSESGAADA
+408 ESGAGAGVADA
-418 FEPEDADVV
+418 FEPEEADIA
-427 GSEGGAADA
+427 GFEAPAADA
-436 FESEDADVVGSE
+436 AE
-448 GGAVDAFEPE
+448 
-458 DADVVGSE
+458 
-466 AGAADAVEGEAVAEA
+466 VEGEAAAEA
-481 GFAVGLKGDEGFS
+481 EAAVGFESDEDFS
-494 AVSEE
+494 TVSEE
-499 TGDGPKDAAVAD
+499 AGSGSKDVALTD
-511 GAAESYVPAES
+511 SAAESDVPAEAVDARDRS
-522 GVPSETDDPRYRSDA
+522 GV

-542 EAEAIRGE
+542 DAGVVGGE
-550 SDLEADDESDLEAG
+550 SDPTRG
-564 DESDLREDASS
+564 DASN
-575 LGGDLH
+575 LGDDRS
-581 GASKREDQKEAVQA
+581 GASKRENQEEALQA
-595 DVEADDAGEFGSA
+595 DVEADNAGEFGSA
-608 AEAQEGDAGD
+608 AGAEESGTGEDGG
-618 VRQREAHAIGEA
+618 REAYAVGEA
-630 DLDGEND
+630 DLDGEKD
-637 GLNEQTQS
+637 GLREQAEPYGHAGAEELAGT
-645 YEHVGVEELA
+645 EEAVGVEGGA
-655 ESYENVRVEELAEA
+655 VEEI
-669 EETAGAGERGAVD
+669 AGT
-682 ELAGA
+682 
-687 EDARTFVGVEDAKE
+687 EDARAFAGVEGAQESVGVEGAQE
-701 LVGVED
+701 SVGVEGS
-707 PQELAGV
+707 QEFADV
-714 EDPQESDGVED
+714 ED
-725 SREPAGGEGRRELS
+725 RRELS

-748 GIESPEKSADNEPG
+748 GIESTGKSADNEPG
-762 EVLDP
+762 EVLEPD
-767 GETLEPLSALGRIKA
+767 ETLEPLSALGRIKA
-782 FLKNLPDVPDPS
+782 FLKNLPDAPDPS
-794 EQNGDPGEVLDP
+794 EQNGEPGEVLDP

-823 IEGSGWNESSGWNAP
+823 IENSGWSAP
-838 ENHVQDLGENGV
+838 EGHVQDFGENGIP
-850 LGKDAEDAAD
+850 GEDAEGAEGDGAILDAAD
-860 DGVGLDADDLGD
+860 AGS
-872 LGGEDPAVGVEASA
+872 EDQAVGFEAAA
-886 AEPEANAGLLITESE
+886 AETEANAGLLITESE

-907 GDSAEQPSDM
+907 GDSAEQPSNAD
-917 EGVTAESAA
+917 GAPAESSA
-926 EHVSVVDAAL
+926 ERVSVVDGAL
-936 ADSAMAGPPSGAS
+936 ADSAMAGPPSGAGS
-949 SVEGPEAWEQPNELE
+949 AEDPEAWERPNELE
-964 PPVSFDSVGSFESA
+964 PPVSFDSAGSFEPDA
-978 GSFDPSGPLESSS
+978 FDSSDPLESSS
-991 AFEGPSGPPAS
+991 AFGGPGTLPAG

-1018 DGGQAVGYEADPSE
+1018 DGGQAVGYEADGSE

-1038 GVQGGDID
+1038 GAQGGDVD

-1056 LGFGGE
+1056 LGFGRE
-1062 SNAVVPQEDANGS
+1062 SETVVSQEDANAS
-1075 HDIVFAPHVFGAALS
+1075 HNIVFAPHVFGAALS

-1101 RMQTLVLKDSPEAEA
+1101 RMQTLVLKDSPEADA
-1116 LAEASSERAEQE
+1116 LAEAASEKAEQE
-1128 APAAEAD
+1128 APAETD
-1135 DALAPGETAPD
+1135 GDAPASGETAPD
-1146 GAERTGENPESPG
+1146 GAGLTGENPESPG
-1159 GDQASGGT
+1159 EDEPSDGAPND
-1167 ENGAAANEIGVA
+1167 AAANEIGPA
-1179 GDGEPGAAPAM
+1179 GDGGAAPAI

-1196 DPLAGAGADS
+1196 DPLGGAGADS

-1215 NVGQLPEPV
+1215 NVGQLSEPG

>member
-158 EADFWFTAGFAD
+158 EADFWFTASFAD

-262 GYVTAPKPEM
+262 GYVTAPKPEL

-321 EHGVGEGPAFDVSAM
+321 EPGVGESPAFDVSAM
-336 RSQQAGGGAE
+336 RSHQAGAAAE
-346 AYERPADDDGDSRD
+346 APERPADDEGDSRGSAEE
-360 AAEKADDVATDAPEA
+360 AADVATDAQAA
-375 ERSEG
+375 ESPEG
-380 AAESVAELAE
+380 AAESVADPAE
-390 VSAVG
+390 GSAVG
-395 ESEADVA
+395 EDEADGADADA
-402 DGDVEA
+402 DGP
-408 AVSESGAADA
+408 ESGAGAGVADA
-418 FEPEDADVV
+418 FEPEEADIA
-427 GSEGGAADA
+427 GFEAPAADA
-436 FESEDADVVGSE
+436 AE
-448 GGAVDAFEPE
+448 
-458 DADVVGSE
+458 
-466 AGAADAVEGEAVAEA
+466 VEGEAAAEA
-481 GFAVGLKGDEGFS
+481 EAAVGFESDEDFS
-494 AVSEE
+494 TVSEE
-499 TGDGPKDAAVAD
+499 AGSGSKDVALTD
-511 GAAESYVPAES
+511 SAAESDVPAEAVDARDRS
-522 GVPSETDDPRYRSDA
+522 GV

-542 EAEAIRGE
+542 DAGVVGGE
-550 SDLEADDESDLEAG
+550 SDPTRG
-564 DESDLREDASS
+564 DASN
-575 LGGDLH
+575 LGDDRS
-581 GASKREDQKEAVQA
+581 GASKRENQEEALQA
-595 DVEADDAGEFGSA
+595 DVEADNAGEFGSA
-608 AEAQEGDAGD
+608 AGAEESGTGEDGG
-618 VRQREAHAIGEA
+618 REAYAVGEA
-630 DLDGEND
+630 DLDGEKD
-637 GLNEQTQS
+637 GLREQAEPYGHAGAEELAGT
-645 YEHVGVEELA
+645 EEAVGVEGGA
-655 ESYENVRVEELAEA
+655 VEEI
-669 EETAGAGERGAVD
+669 AGT
-682 ELAGA
+682 
-687 EDARTFVGVEDAKE
+687 EDARAFAGVEGAQESVGVEGAQE
-701 LVGVED
+701 SVGVEGS
-707 PQELAGV
+707 QEFADV
-714 EDPQESDGVED
+714 ED
-725 SREPAGGEGRRELS
+725 RRELS

-748 GIESPEKSADNEPG
+748 GIESTGKSADNEPG
-762 EVLDP
+762 EVLEPD
-767 GETLEPLSALGRIKA
+767 ETLEPLSALGRIKA
-782 FLKNLPDVPDPS
+782 FLKNLPDAPDPS
-794 EQNGDPGEVLDP
+794 EQNGEPGEVLDP

-823 IEGSGWNESSGWNAP
+823 IENSGWSAP
-838 ENHVQDLGENGV
+838 EGHVQDFGENGIP
-850 LGKDAEDAAD
+850 GEDAEGAEGDGAILDAAD
-860 DGVGLDADDLGD
+860 AGS
-872 LGGEDPAVGVEASA
+872 EDQAVGFEAAA
-886 AEPEANAGLLITESE
+886 AETEANAGLLITESE

-907 GDSAEQPSDM
+907 GDSAEQPSNAD
-917 EGVTAESAA
+917 GAPAESSA
-926 EHVSVVDAAL
+926 ERVSVVDGAL
-936 ADSAMAGPPSGAS
+936 ADSAMAGPPSGAGS
-949 SVEGPEAWEQPNELE
+949 AEDPEAWERPNELE
-964 PPVSFDSVGSFESA
+964 PPVSFDSAGSFEPDA
-978 GSFDPSGPLESSS
+978 FDSSDPLESSS
-991 AFEGPSGPPAS
+991 AFGGPGTLPAG

-1018 DGGQAVGYEADPSE
+1018 DGGQAVGYEADGSE

-1038 GVQGGDID
+1038 GAQGGDVD

-1056 LGFGGE
+1056 LGFGRE
-1062 SNAVVPQEDANGS
+1062 SETVVSQEDANAS
-1075 HDIVFAPHVFGAALS
+1075 HNIVFAPHVFGAALS

-1101 RMQTLVLKDSPEAEA
+1101 RMQTLVLKDSPEADA
-1116 LAEASSERAEQE
+1116 LAEAASEKAEQE
-1128 APAAEAD
+1128 APAETD
-1135 DALAPGETAPD
+1135 GDAPASGETAPD
-1146 GAERTGENPESPG
+1146 GAGLTGENPESPG
-1159 GDQASGGT
+1159 EDEPSDGAPND
-1167 ENGAAANEIGVA
+1167 AAANEIGAA
-1179 GDGEPGAAPAM
+1179 GDGGAAPAI

-1196 DPLAGAGADS
+1196 DPLGGAGADS

-1215 NVGQLPEPV
+1215 NVGQLPEPG

>member
-1 MGHFVSFPEAEGPE
+1 
-15 RVERLVLNLVDPAVD
+15 
-30 AGAVGQLISLSLSP
+30 
-44 LDGGAAALFNS
+44 
-55 DPLIDYRSQ
+55 
-64 RPLMNYKDGRLV
+64 
-76 DMRRSGIVLSHA
+76 
-88 SDVEGQ
+88 
-94 PFLHLHGA
+94 
-102 EPDFQWDA
+102 
-110 LLADMID
+110 
-117 IIERFG
+117 
-123 VKSTFSFTAVPS
+123 
-135 ATPHTRPA
+135 
-143 DMVVRTADKR
+143 MVVRTADKR

-402 DGDVEA
+402 DGDAEA

-418 FEPEDADVV
+418 FEPEDADVA

-448 GGAVDAFEPE
+448 GGAADAFESE
-458 DADVVGSE
+458 DADVAGSEGGAADAFESEDADVARSE
-466 AGAADAVEGEAVAEA
+466 AGAADAGEGEAVAEA
-481 GFAVGLKGDEGFS
+481 GFAAGLKGDEGFS

-511 GAAESYVPAES
+511 DAAESYVPAES
-522 GVPSETDDPRYRSDA
+522 GAPSETDDPRYRSDA

-564 DESDLREDASS
+564 DESDLEAGDESDLREDASS
-575 LGGDLH
+575 LGDDLH

-608 AEAQEGDAGD
+608 AEAEEGDAGD
-618 VRQREAHAIGEA
+618 ARQREAHAIGEA

-655 ESYENVRVEELAEA
+655 ESYENVGVEELAEA

-707 PQELAGV
+707 PRELAGV
-714 EDPQESDGVED
+714 EDPRESDGVED
-725 SREPAGGEGRRELS
+725 SREPAGVEGRRELS
-739 GIQEARDLN
+739 GIREARDLN
-748 GIESPEKSADNEPG
+748 GIESAEKSADNEPG

-823 IEGSGWNESSGWNAP
+823 IESSGWNESSGWGAP
-838 ENHVQDLGENGV
+838 ENHVQDLGENGD

-886 AEPEANAGLLITESE
+886 AEAEADAGLLITESE

-936 ADSAMAGPPSGAS
+936 ADSAMAGPPSEAS
-949 SVEGPEAWEQPNELE
+949 SAEGPEAWERRSELE

-1018 DGGQAVGYEADPSE
+1018 DGGQAVGYEPDPSE

-1056 LGFGGE
+1056 LGFGRE
-1062 SNAVVPQEDANGS
+1062 SDAVVPQEDANAS

-1116 LAEASSERAEQE
+1116 LAEASIEKAEQE

-1135 DALAPGETAPD
+1135 AALAPGETAPD
-1146 GAERTGENPESPG
+1146 GAERTGENPESSG

-1167 ENGAAANEIGVA
+1167 ENGAAANGIGAA
-1179 GDGEPGAAPAM
+1179 GDGEPGAAPVL

-1196 DPLAGAGADS
+1196 DPLGGVGADS

-1215 NVGQLPEPV
+1215 NVGQLPEPG

>member
-117 IIERFG
+117 IIEKFG

-360 AAEKADDVATDAPEA
+360 AAEKADDVAADAPEA

-395 ESEADVA
+395 ESEADGA
-402 DGDVEA
+402 DGDAEA
-408 AVSESGAADA
+408 AESEAGAVDA
-418 FEPEDADVV
+418 FD
-427 GSEGGAADA
+427 
-436 FESEDADVVGSE
+436 SEDADV
-448 GGAVDAFEPE
+448 AR
-458 DADVVGSE
+458 SE

-481 GFAVGLKGDEGFS
+481 GFAVGLEGDEGFS

-499 TGDGPKDAAVAD
+499 TGNGPKDAAVAD
-511 GAAESYVPAES
+511 GAVESYVSAES
-522 GVPSETDDPRYRSDA
+522 GILAESHVPPETDDSPYRSDA

-542 EAEAIRGE
+542 EAEAVRG
-550 SDLEADDESDLEAG
+550 ESDLEAG
-564 DESDLREDASS
+564 DESDLEVGDESNLEADDETDLREDASS
-575 LGGDLH
+575 MGDDPH

-595 DVEADDAGEFGSA
+595 DVEADDAGEFGNA
-608 AEAQEGDAGD
+608 AEAGEGDAGD
-618 VRQREAHAIGEA
+618 VRGSEAHAVDEA
-630 DLDGEND
+630 DLDSENG

-645 YEHVGVEELA
+645 YEHVNIEELA
-655 ESYENVRVEELAEA
+655 ESYENVGVEELAEA
-669 EETAGAGERGAVD
+669 EETAGAGERWAVD
-682 ELAGA
+682 ELAGT
-687 EDARTFVGVEDAKE
+687 EDARASVSVEDAK
-701 LVGVED
+701 
-707 PQELAGV
+707 ELAGV

-725 SREPAGGEGRRELS
+725 SREPAGVEGRRELS

-748 GIESPEKSADNEPG
+748 GIESAEKSADNEPG

-823 IEGSGWNESSGWNAP
+823 IESSGWNESSGWSAP
-838 ENHVQDLGENGV
+838 ENHVQDLGENGD

-886 AEPEANAGLLITESE
+886 AEAEADAGLLITESE

-978 GSFDPSGPLESSS
+978 GSFDSSGPLESSS

-1002 GEGSP
+1002 EGSP

-1018 DGGQAVGYEADPSE
+1018 DGGQAVGYEPDPSE

-1056 LGFGGE
+1056 LGFGRE
-1062 SNAVVPQEDANGS
+1062 SDAVVPQEDANAS

-1116 LAEASSERAEQE
+1116 LAEASIEKAEQE

-1135 DALAPGETAPD
+1135 AALAPGETAPD
-1146 GAERTGENPESPG
+1146 GAERTGENPESSG

-1167 ENGAAANEIGVA
+1167 ENGAAANGIGAA
-1179 GDGEPGAAPAM
+1179 GDGEPGAAPVL

-1196 DPLAGAGADS
+1196 DPLGGVGADS

-1215 NVGQLPEPV
+1215 NVGQLPEPG

>member
-117 IIERFG
+117 IIEKFG

-158 EADFWFTAGFAD
+158 EADFWFTASFAD

-237 IEGNEELAQFI
+237 IEGNEELARFI

-262 GYVTAPKPEM
+262 GYVTAPKPEL

-321 EHGVGEGPAFDVSAM
+321 EPGVGESPAFDVSAM
-336 RSQQAGGGAE
+336 RSHQAGAAAE
-346 AYERPADDDGDSRD
+346 APERPADDEGDSRGSAEE
-360 AAEKADDVATDAPEA
+360 AADVATDAQAA
-375 ERSEG
+375 ESPEG
-380 AAESVAELAE
+380 AAESVADPAE
-390 VSAVG
+390 GSAVG
-395 ESEADVA
+395 EDEADGA
-402 DGDVEA
+402 DADA
-408 AVSESGAADA
+408 AESGAGAGVADA
-418 FEPEDADVV
+418 FEPEEADIA
-427 GSEGGAADA
+427 GPEAPAADA
-436 FESEDADVVGSE
+436 AE
-448 GGAVDAFEPE
+448 
-458 DADVVGSE
+458 
-466 AGAADAVEGEAVAEA
+466 VEGEAAAEA
-481 GFAVGLKGDEGFS
+481 EAAVGFESDEDFS
-494 AVSEE
+494 TVSEE
-499 TGDGPKDAAVAD
+499 AGSGSKDVALTD
-511 GAAESYVPAES
+511 SAAESDVPVESDSAAESDVPAEAVDARDRS
-522 GVPSETDDPRYRSDA
+522 GV

-542 EAEAIRGE
+542 DAGVVGGESDPEARGE
-550 SDLEADDESDLEAG
+550 SDPTRG
-564 DESDLREDASS
+564 DASN
-575 LGGDLH
+575 LGDDRS
-581 GASKREDQKEAVQA
+581 GASKRENQEEALQA
-595 DVEADDAGEFGSA
+595 DVEADNAGEFGSA
-608 AEAQEGDAGD
+608 AGAEESGTGEDGE
-618 VRQREAHAIGEA
+618 REAYAVGEA
-630 DLDGEND
+630 DLDGEKD
-637 GLNEQTQS
+637 GLREQAEP
-645 YEHVGVEELA
+645 YGHVGAEGLA
-655 ESYENVRVEELAEA
+655 ESYGHAGAEELAGTEEA
-669 EETAGAGERGAVD
+669 VGVEYGAV
-682 ELAGA
+682 EEIAGT
-687 EDARTFVGVEDAKE
+687 EDARAFVGVEGAQE
-701 LVGVED
+701 SVGVEGS
-707 PQELAGV
+707 QEFADV
-714 EDPQESDGVED
+714 ED
-725 SREPAGGEGRRELS
+725 RRELS
-739 GIQEARDLN
+739 GVQEARDLN
-748 GIESPEKSADNEPG
+748 GIESAGKSADNEPG
-762 EVLDP
+762 EVLEPD
-767 GETLEPLSALGRIKA
+767 ETLEPLSALGRIKA
-782 FLKNLPDVPDPS
+782 FLKNLPDAPDPS
-794 EQNGDPGEVLDP
+794 EQNGEPGEVLDP

-812 LSASGYIDVAA
+812 LSASGYIDLAA
-823 IEGSGWNESSGWNAP
+823 IENSGWSAP
-838 ENHVQDLGENGV
+838 EGHVQDFGENGIP
-850 LGKDAEDAAD
+850 GEDAEGAEGDGAILDAAD
-860 DGVGLDADDLGD
+860 AGS
-872 LGGEDPAVGVEASA
+872 EDQAVGFEAAA
-886 AEPEANAGLLITESE
+886 AETEANAGLLITESE

-907 GDSAEQPSDM
+907 GDSAEQPSNAD
-917 EGVTAESAA
+917 GAPAESSA
-926 EHVSVVDAAL
+926 ERVSVVDGAL
-936 ADSAMAGPPSGAS
+936 ADSAMAGPPSGAGS
-949 SVEGPEAWEQPNELE
+949 AEDPEAWERPNELE
-964 PPVSFDSVGSFESA
+964 PPVSFDSAGSFEPA
-978 GSFDPSGPLESSS
+978 AFDSSDPLESSS
-991 AFEGPSGPPAS
+991 AFGGPGTLPAG

-1018 DGGQAVGYEADPSE
+1018 DGGKAVGYEADGSG

-1038 GVQGGDID
+1038 GAQGGDVD

-1056 LGFGGE
+1056 LGFGRE
-1062 SNAVVPQEDANGS
+1062 SETVVSQEDANAS
-1075 HDIVFAPHVFGAALS
+1075 HNIVFAPHVFGAALS

-1101 RMQTLVLKDSPEAEA
+1101 RMQTLVLKDSPEADA
-1116 LAEASSERAEQE
+1116 LAEAASEKAEQE
-1128 APAAEAD
+1128 APAETDGDTPAAGTD
-1135 DALAPGETAPD
+1135 GDAPASGETAPD
-1146 GAERTGENPESPG
+1146 GAGLTGENPESPG
-1159 GDQASGGT
+1159 EDEPSDGAPND
-1167 ENGAAANEIGVA
+1167 AAANEIGAA
-1179 GDGEPGAAPAM
+1179 GDGGAAPAI

-1196 DPLAGAGADS
+1196 DPLGGAGADS

-1215 NVGQLPEPV
+1215 NVGQLPEPG

>member
-117 IIERFG
+117 IIEKFG

-418 FEPEDADVV
+418 FEPEDADVAR
-427 GSEGGAADA
+427 SE
-436 FESEDADVVGSE
+436 E
-448 GGAVDAFEPE
+448 
-458 DADVVGSE
+458 
-466 AGAADAVEGEAVAEA
+466 GAADAVEGEAVAEA

-499 TGDGPKDAAVAD
+499 TGNGPKDAAVAD
-511 GAAESYVPAES
+511 GAVESYVSAES
-522 GVPSETDDPRYRSDA
+522 DGAAESHVPSETDDPRYRSDV

-542 EAEAIRGE
+542 EAEAIRDE
-550 SDLEADDESDLEAG
+550 SNLEADGET
-564 DESDLREDASS
+564 DLREDASS
-575 LGGDLH
+575 LGDDPH

-595 DVEADDAGEFGSA
+595 DVEADDAGEFGNA
-608 AEAQEGDAGD
+608 AEDGEGDAGGA
-618 VRQREAHAIGEA
+618 RGREAHAVDDA

-645 YEHVGVEELA
+645 YEHVNIEELA
-655 ESYENVRVEELAEA
+655 ESYENVGVEELAEA
-669 EETAGAGERGAVD
+669 EETAGAGERWAVD
-682 ELAGA
+682 ELAGT
-687 EDARTFVGVEDAKE
+687 EDARASVSVEDAK
-701 LVGVED
+701 
-707 PQELAGV
+707 ELAGV

-725 SREPAGGEGRRELS
+725 SREPAGVEGRRELS

-748 GIESPEKSADNEPG
+748 GIESAEKSADNEPG

-794 EQNGDPGEVLDP
+794 ERNGDPGEVLDP

-812 LSASGYIDVAA
+812 LSASGYVDVAA
-823 IEGSGWNESSGWNAP
+823 IESSGWNESSGWSAP
-838 ENHVQDLGENGV
+838 ENHVQDLGENGD

-978 GSFDPSGPLESSS
+978 GSFDSSAPLESSS

-1056 LGFGGE
+1056 LGFGRE
-1062 SNAVVPQEDANGS
+1062 SDAVVPQEEANAS

-1116 LAEASSERAEQE
+1116 LAEASIEKAEQE

-1146 GAERTGENPESPG
+1146 GAERTGENPESSG

-1167 ENGAAANEIGVA
+1167 ENGAAANGIGAA
-1179 GDGEPGAAPAM
+1179 GDGEPGATPVL

-1196 DPLAGAGADS
+1196 DPLGGVGADS
-1206 VPPASLPAS
+1206 VPSASLPAS
-1215 NVGQLPEPV
+1215 NVGQLPEPG

>member
-158 EADFWFTAGFAD
+158 EADFWFTASFAD

-262 GYVTAPKPEM
+262 GYVTAPKPEL

-321 EHGVGEGPAFDVSAM
+321 EPGVGESPAFDVSAM
-336 RSQQAGGGAE
+336 RSHQAGAAAE
-346 AYERPADDDGDSRD
+346 APERPADDEGDSRGSAEE
-360 AAEKADDVATDAPEA
+360 AADVATDAQAA
-375 ERSEG
+375 ESPEG
-380 AAESVAELAE
+380 AAESVADPAE
-390 VSAVG
+390 GSAVG
-395 ESEADVA
+395 EDEAAGADADA
-402 DGDVEA
+402 DGP
-408 AVSESGAADA
+408 ESGAGAGVADA
-418 FEPEDADVV
+418 FEPEEADIA
-427 GSEGGAADA
+427 GSEAPAADA
-436 FESEDADVVGSE
+436 AE
-448 GGAVDAFEPE
+448 
-458 DADVVGSE
+458 
-466 AGAADAVEGEAVAEA
+466 VEGEAAAEA
-481 GFAVGLKGDEGFS
+481 EAAVGFESDEDFS
-494 AVSEE
+494 TVSEE
-499 TGDGPKDAAVAD
+499 AGSGSKDVALTD
-511 GAAESYVPAES
+511 SAAESDVPAEAVDARDRS
-522 GVPSETDDPRYRSDA
+522 GV

-542 EAEAIRGE
+542 DAGVVGGESDPEARGE
-550 SDLEADDESDLEAG
+550 SDPTRG
-564 DESDLREDASS
+564 DASN
-575 LGGDLH
+575 LGDDRS
-581 GASKREDQKEAVQA
+581 GASKRENQEEALQA
-595 DVEADDAGEFGSA
+595 DVEADNAGEFGSA
-608 AEAQEGDAGD
+608 AGAEESGTGEDGG
-618 VRQREAHAIGEA
+618 REAYAVGEA
-630 DLDGEND
+630 DLDGEKD
-637 GLNEQTQS
+637 GLREQAEPYGHAGAEELAGT
-645 YEHVGVEELA
+645 EEAVGVEGGA
-655 ESYENVRVEELAEA
+655 VEEI
-669 EETAGAGERGAVD
+669 AGT
-682 ELAGA
+682 
-687 EDARTFVGVEDAKE
+687 EDARAFAGVEGAQESVGVEGSQEFADF
-701 LVGVED
+701 ED
-707 PQELAGV
+707 
-714 EDPQESDGVED
+714 
-725 SREPAGGEGRRELS
+725 RRELS

-748 GIESPEKSADNEPG
+748 GIESTGKSADNEPG
-762 EVLDP
+762 EVLEPD
-767 GETLEPLSALGRIKA
+767 ETLEPLSALGRIKA
-782 FLKNLPDVPDPS
+782 FLKNLPDAPDPS
-794 EQNGDPGEVLDP
+794 EQNGEPGEVLDP

-823 IEGSGWNESSGWNAP
+823 IESSGWSAP
-838 ENHVQDLGENGV
+838 EGHVQDFGENGIP
-850 LGKDAEDAAD
+850 GEDAEGAEGDGAILDAAD
-860 DGVGLDADDLGD
+860 AGS
-872 LGGEDPAVGVEASA
+872 EDQAVGFEAAA
-886 AEPEANAGLLITESE
+886 AETEANAGLLITESE

-907 GDSAEQPSDM
+907 GDSAEQPSNAD
-917 EGVTAESAA
+917 GAPAESSA
-926 EHVSVVDAAL
+926 ERVSVVDGAL
-936 ADSAMAGPPSGAS
+936 ADSAMAGPPSGAGS
-949 SVEGPEAWEQPNELE
+949 AENPEAWERSNELE
-964 PPVSFDSVGSFESA
+964 PPVSFDSAGSFEPA
-978 GSFDPSGPLESSS
+978 AFDSSDPLESSS
-991 AFEGPSGPPAS
+991 AFGGPGTLPAG

-1018 DGGQAVGYEADPSE
+1018 DGGQAVGYEADGSG

-1038 GVQGGDID
+1038 GAQGGDVD

-1056 LGFGGE
+1056 LGFGRE
-1062 SNAVVPQEDANGS
+1062 SETVVSQEDANAS
-1075 HDIVFAPHVFGAALS
+1075 HSIVFAPHVFGAALS

-1101 RMQTLVLKDSPEAEA
+1101 RMQTLVLKDSPEADA
-1116 LAEASSERAEQE
+1116 LAEAASEKAEQE
-1128 APAAEAD
+1128 APAETDGDVPAAGTD
-1135 DALAPGETAPD
+1135 GDAPASGEMAPD
-1146 GAERTGENPESPG
+1146 GAGLTGENPESPG
-1159 GDQASGGT
+1159 EDEPSDGAS
-1167 ENGAAANEIGVA
+1167 NDAAANEIGPA
-1179 GDGEPGAAPAM
+1179 GDGGAAPAI

-1196 DPLAGAGADS
+1196 DPLGGAGADS

-1215 NVGQLPEPV
+1215 NVGQLPEPG

>member
-117 IIERFG
+117 IIEKFG

-418 FEPEDADVV
+418 FEPEDADVAR
-427 GSEGGAADA
+427 SE
-436 FESEDADVVGSE
+436 E
-448 GGAVDAFEPE
+448 
-458 DADVVGSE
+458 
-466 AGAADAVEGEAVAEA
+466 GAADAVEGEAVAEA
-481 GFAVGLKGDEGFS
+481 GFAVGLEGDEGFS

-499 TGDGPKDAAVAD
+499 TGNGPKDAAVAD
-511 GAAESYVPAES
+511 GAVESYVSAES
-522 GVPSETDDPRYRSDA
+522 DGAAESHVPPETDDSRYRSDA

-542 EAEAIRGE
+542 EAEAVRG
-550 SDLEADDESDLEAG
+550 ESDLEAG
-564 DESDLREDASS
+564 DESNLEADGETDLREDASS
-575 LGGDLH
+575 LGDDPH
-581 GASKREDQKEAVQA
+581 GASKREDQREAVQA
-595 DVEADDAGEFGSA
+595 DVEADDAGEFGNA
-608 AEAQEGDAGD
+608 AEAGEGDAGD
-618 VRQREAHAIGEA
+618 VRGSEAHAVDEA
-630 DLDGEND
+630 DLDSENG

-645 YEHVGVEELA
+645 YEHVNIEELA
-655 ESYENVRVEELAEA
+655 ESYENVGVEELAEA
-669 EETAGAGERGAVD
+669 EETAGAGERWAVD
-682 ELAGA
+682 ELAGT
-687 EDARTFVGVEDAKE
+687 EDARASVRVEDAK
-701 LVGVED
+701 
-707 PQELAGV
+707 ELAGV

-725 SREPAGGEGRRELS
+725 SREPAGVEGRRELS

-748 GIESPEKSADNEPG
+748 GIESSEKSADNEPG

-823 IEGSGWNESSGWNAP
+823 IESSGWNESSGWSAP
-838 ENHVQDLGENGV
+838 ENHVQDLGENGD

-860 DGVGLDADDLGD
+860 DGVGLDVGHLGD

-949 SVEGPEAWEQPNELE
+949 SVEGPEAWERPNELE

-978 GSFDPSGPLESSS
+978 GSFDSSAPLESSS

-1056 LGFGGE
+1056 LGFGRE
-1062 SNAVVPQEDANGS
+1062 SDAVVPQEDANAS

-1135 DALAPGETAPD
+1135 DALTPGETAPD

-1167 ENGAAANEIGVA
+1167 ENGSAANEIGVA

-1206 VPPASLPAS
+1206 VPSASLPAS
-1215 NVGQLPEPV
+1215 NVGQLPEPG

>member
-158 EADFWFTAGFAD
+158 EADFWFTASFAD

-262 GYVTAPKPEM
+262 GYVTAPKPEL

-321 EHGVGEGPAFDVSAM
+321 EPGVGESPAFDVSAM
-336 RSQQAGGGAE
+336 RSHQAGAAAE
-346 AYERPADDDGDSRD
+346 APERPADDEGDSRGSAEE
-360 AAEKADDVATDAPEA
+360 AADVATDAQAA
-375 ERSEG
+375 ESPEG
-380 AAESVAELAE
+380 AAESVADPAE
-390 VSAVG
+390 GSAVG
-395 ESEADVA
+395 EDEADGA
-402 DGDVEA
+402 DADAEA
-408 AVSESGAADA
+408 AESGAGAGVADA
-418 FEPEDADVV
+418 FEPEEADIA
-427 GSEGGAADA
+427 GPEAPAADA
-436 FESEDADVVGSE
+436 AE
-448 GGAVDAFEPE
+448 
-458 DADVVGSE
+458 
-466 AGAADAVEGEAVAEA
+466 VEGEAAAEA
-481 GFAVGLKGDEGFS
+481 EAAVGFESDEDFS
-494 AVSEE
+494 TVSEE
-499 TGDGPKDAAVAD
+499 AGSGSKDVALTD
-511 GAAESYVPAES
+511 SAAESDVRAEAVDARDRS
-522 GVPSETDDPRYRSDA
+522 GV

-542 EAEAIRGE
+542 DAGVVGGE
-550 SDLEADDESDLEAG
+550 SDPTRG
-564 DESDLREDASS
+564 DASN
-575 LGGDLH
+575 LGDDRS
-581 GASKREDQKEAVQA
+581 GASKRENQEEALQA
-595 DVEADDAGEFGSA
+595 DVEADNAGENAGEFGSA
-608 AEAQEGDAGD
+608 AGAEESGTGEAGG
-618 VRQREAHAIGEA
+618 REAYAVGEA
-630 DLDGEND
+630 DLDGEKG
-637 GLNEQTQS
+637 GLREQTES
-645 YEHVGVEELA
+645 YGHVGAEGLA
-655 ESYENVRVEELAEA
+655 ESYGHVGAEELAGT
-669 EETAGAGERGAVD
+669 EESVGGEGAQESVGGEGAQESVGG
-682 ELAGA
+682 EGA
-687 EDARTFVGVEDAKE
+687 QESVGVEGSQEFAD
-701 LVGVED
+701 VED
-707 PQELAGV
+707 
-714 EDPQESDGVED
+714 
-725 SREPAGGEGRRELS
+725 RRELS

-748 GIESPEKSADNEPG
+748 GIESTGKSADNEPG
-762 EVLDP
+762 EVLEPD
-767 GETLEPLSALGRIKA
+767 ETLEPLSALGRIKA
-782 FLKNLPDVPDPS
+782 FLKNLPDAPDPS
-794 EQNGDPGEVLDP
+794 EQNGEPGEVLDP

-823 IEGSGWNESSGWNAP
+823 IESSGWSAP
-838 ENHVQDLGENGV
+838 EGHVQDFGENGIP
-850 LGKDAEDAAD
+850 GEDAEGAEGDGAILDAAD
-860 DGVGLDADDLGD
+860 AGS
-872 LGGEDPAVGVEASA
+872 EDQAVGFEAAA
-886 AEPEANAGLLITESE
+886 AETEANAGLLITESE

-907 GDSAEQPSDM
+907 GDSAEQPSNAD
-917 EGVTAESAA
+917 GAPAESSA
-926 EHVSVVDAAL
+926 ERVSVVDGAL
-936 ADSAMAGPPSGAS
+936 ADSAMAGPPSGAGS
-949 SVEGPEAWEQPNELE
+949 AEDSEAWERPNELE
-964 PPVSFDSVGSFESA
+964 PPVSFDSAGSFEPA
-978 GSFDPSGPLESSS
+978 AFDSSDPLESSS
-991 AFEGPSGPPAS
+991 AFGGPGTLPAG

-1018 DGGQAVGYEADPSE
+1018 DGGQAVGYEADGSE

-1038 GVQGGDID
+1038 GAQGGDVD

-1056 LGFGGE
+1056 LGFGRE
-1062 SNAVVPQEDANGS
+1062 SETVVSQEDANAS
-1075 HDIVFAPHVFGAALS
+1075 HNIVFAPHVFGAALS

-1101 RMQTLVLKDSPEAEA
+1101 RMQTLVLKDSPEADA
-1116 LAEASSERAEQE
+1116 LAEAASEKAEQE
-1128 APAAEAD
+1128 APAAETDGDNPA
-1135 DALAPGETAPD
+1135 AETD
-1146 GAERTGENPESPG
+1146 GAGLTGENPESPG
-1159 GDQASGGT
+1159 EDEPSDGAS
-1167 ENGAAANEIGVA
+1167 NDAAANEIGPA
-1179 GDGEPGAAPAM
+1179 GDGGAAPAI

-1196 DPLAGAGADS
+1196 DPLGGAGADS

-1215 NVGQLPEPV
+1215 NVGQLSEPG

>member
-158 EADFWFTAGFAD
+158 EADFWFTASFAD

-262 GYVTAPKPEM
+262 GYVTAPKPEL

-321 EHGVGEGPAFDVSAM
+321 EPGVGESPAFDVSAM
-336 RSQQAGGGAE
+336 RSHQAGAAAE
-346 AYERPADDDGDSRD
+346 APERPADDEGDSRGSAEE
-360 AAEKADDVATDAPEA
+360 AADVATDAQAA
-375 ERSEG
+375 ESPEG
-380 AAESVAELAE
+380 AAESVADPAE
-390 VSAVG
+390 GSAVG
-395 ESEADVA
+395 EDEAAGADADA
-402 DGDVEA
+402 DGP
-408 AVSESGAADA
+408 ESGAGAGVADA
-418 FEPEDADVV
+418 FEPEEADIA
-427 GSEGGAADA
+427 GSEAPAADA
-436 FESEDADVVGSE
+436 AE
-448 GGAVDAFEPE
+448 
-458 DADVVGSE
+458 
-466 AGAADAVEGEAVAEA
+466 VEGEAAAEA
-481 GFAVGLKGDEGFS
+481 EAAVGFESDEDFS
-494 AVSEE
+494 TVSEE
-499 TGDGPKDAAVAD
+499 AGSGSKDVALTD
-511 GAAESYVPAES
+511 SAAESDVPVESDSAAESDVPAEA
-522 GVPSETDDPRYRSDA
+522 VDARDRSDV

-542 EAEAIRGE
+542 DAGVVGGESDPEARGE
-550 SDLEADDESDLEAG
+550 SDPTRG
-564 DESDLREDASS
+564 DASN
-575 LGGDLH
+575 LGDDRS
-581 GASKREDQKEAVQA
+581 GASKRENQEEALQA
-595 DVEADDAGEFGSA
+595 DVEADNAGEFGSA
-608 AEAQEGDAGD
+608 AGAEESGTGEDGG
-618 VRQREAHAIGEA
+618 REAYAVGEA
-630 DLDGEND
+630 DLDGEKD
-637 GLNEQTQS
+637 GLREQAEPYGHAGAEELAGT
-645 YEHVGVEELA
+645 EEAVGVEGGA
-655 ESYENVRVEELAEA
+655 VEEI
-669 EETAGAGERGAVD
+669 AGT
-682 ELAGA
+682 
-687 EDARTFVGVEDAKE
+687 EDARAFAGVEGAQESVGGEGAQESVGGEGAQESVGVEGSQEFAD
-701 LVGVED
+701 VED
-707 PQELAGV
+707 W
-714 EDPQESDGVED
+714 
-725 SREPAGGEGRRELS
+725 RELS

-748 GIESPEKSADNEPG
+748 GIESTGKSADNEPG
-762 EVLDP
+762 EVLEPD
-767 GETLEPLSALGRIKA
+767 ETLEPLSALGRIKA
-782 FLKNLPDVPDPS
+782 FLKNLPDAPDPS
-794 EQNGDPGEVLDP
+794 EQNGEPGEVLDP

-823 IEGSGWNESSGWNAP
+823 IENSGWSAP
-838 ENHVQDLGENGV
+838 EGHVQDFGENGIP
-850 LGKDAEDAAD
+850 GEDAEGAEVDGAILDAAD
-860 DGVGLDADDLGD
+860 AGS
-872 LGGEDPAVGVEASA
+872 EDQAVGFEAAA
-886 AEPEANAGLLITESE
+886 AETEANAGLLITESE

-907 GDSAEQPSDM
+907 GDSAEQPSNAD
-917 EGVTAESAA
+917 GAPAESSA
-926 EHVSVVDAAL
+926 ERVSVVDGAL
-936 ADSAMAGPPSGAS
+936 ADSAMAGPPSGAGS
-949 SVEGPEAWEQPNELE
+949 AEDPEAWERPNELE
-964 PPVSFDSVGSFESA
+964 PPVSFDSAGSFEPA
-978 GSFDPSGPLESSS
+978 AFDSSDPLESSS
-991 AFEGPSGPPAS
+991 AFGGPGALPAG

-1018 DGGQAVGYEADPSE
+1018 DGGQAVGYEADGSG
-1032 EGFIPS
+1032 EGFIPA
-1038 GVQGGDID
+1038 GAQGGDVD

-1056 LGFGGE
+1056 LGFGRE
-1062 SNAVVPQEDANGS
+1062 SETVVSQEDANAS
-1075 HDIVFAPHVFGAALS
+1075 HNIVFAPHVFGAALS

-1101 RMQTLVLKDSPEAEA
+1101 RMQTLVLKDSPEADA
-1116 LAEASSERAEQE
+1116 LAEAASEKAEQE
-1128 APAAEAD
+1128 APAAETD
-1135 DALAPGETAPD
+1135 GDAPAAGTDGDAPASGEMAPD
-1146 GAERTGENPESPG
+1146 GVGLTGENPESPG
-1159 GDQASGGT
+1159 EDEPSDGAS
-1167 ENGAAANEIGVA
+1167 NDAAANEIGPA
-1179 GDGEPGAAPAM
+1179 GDGGAAPAI

-1196 DPLAGAGADS
+1196 DPLGGAGADS

-1215 NVGQLPEPV
+1215 NVGQLPEPG

>member
-158 EADFWFTAGFAD
+158 EADFWFTASFAD

-262 GYVTAPKPEM
+262 GYVTAPKPEL

-321 EHGVGEGPAFDVSAM
+321 EPGVGESPAFDVSAM
-336 RSQQAGGGAE
+336 RSHQAGAAAE
-346 AYERPADDDGDSRD
+346 APERPADDEGDSRGSAEE
-360 AAEKADDVATDAPEA
+360 AADVATDAQAA
-375 ERSEG
+375 ESPEG
-380 AAESVAELAE
+380 AAESVADPAE
-390 VSAVG
+390 GSAVG
-395 ESEADVA
+395 EDEADGADADA
-402 DGDVEA
+402 DGP
-408 AVSESGAADA
+408 ESGAGAGVADA
-418 FEPEDADVV
+418 FEPEEADIA
-427 GSEGGAADA
+427 GFEAPAADA
-436 FESEDADVVGSE
+436 AE
-448 GGAVDAFEPE
+448 
-458 DADVVGSE
+458 
-466 AGAADAVEGEAVAEA
+466 VEGEAAAEA
-481 GFAVGLKGDEGFS
+481 EAAVGFESDEDFS
-494 AVSEE
+494 TVSEE
-499 TGDGPKDAAVAD
+499 AGSGSKDVALTD
-511 GAAESYVPAES
+511 SAAESDVPAEAVDARDRS
-522 GVPSETDDPRYRSDA
+522 GV

-542 EAEAIRGE
+542 DAGVVGGE
-550 SDLEADDESDLEAG
+550 SDPTRG
-564 DESDLREDASS
+564 DASN
-575 LGGDLH
+575 LGDDRS
-581 GASKREDQKEAVQA
+581 GASKRENQEEALQA
-595 DVEADDAGEFGSA
+595 DVEADNAGEFGSA
-608 AEAQEGDAGD
+608 AGAEESGTGEDGG
-618 VRQREAHAIGEA
+618 REAYAVGEA
-630 DLDGEND
+630 DLDGEKD
-637 GLNEQTQS
+637 GLREQAEPYGHAGAEELAGT
-645 YEHVGVEELA
+645 EEAVGVEGGA
-655 ESYENVRVEELAEA
+655 VEEI
-669 EETAGAGERGAVD
+669 AGT
-682 ELAGA
+682 
-687 EDARTFVGVEDAKE
+687 EDARAFAGVEGAQESVGVEGAQE
-701 LVGVED
+701 SVGVEGA
-707 PQELAGV
+707 QESVGV
-714 EDPQESDGVED
+714 EGSQEFADVED
-725 SREPAGGEGRRELS
+725 RRELS

-748 GIESPEKSADNEPG
+748 GIESTGKSADNEPG
-762 EVLDP
+762 EVLEPD
-767 GETLEPLSALGRIKA
+767 ETLEPLSALGRIKA
-782 FLKNLPDVPDPS
+782 FLKNLPDAPDPS
-794 EQNGDPGEVLDP
+794 EQNGEPGEVLDP

-823 IEGSGWNESSGWNAP
+823 IENSGWSAP
-838 ENHVQDLGENGV
+838 EGHVQDFGENGIP
-850 LGKDAEDAAD
+850 GEDAEGAEGDGAILDAAD
-860 DGVGLDADDLGD
+860 AGS
-872 LGGEDPAVGVEASA
+872 EDQAVGFEAAA
-886 AEPEANAGLLITESE
+886 AETEANAGLLITESE

-907 GDSAEQPSDM
+907 GDSAEQPSNAD
-917 EGVTAESAA
+917 GAPAESSA
-926 EHVSVVDAAL
+926 ERVSVVDGAL
-936 ADSAMAGPPSGAS
+936 ADSAMAGPPSGAGS
-949 SVEGPEAWEQPNELE
+949 AEDPEAWERPNELE
-964 PPVSFDSVGSFESA
+964 PPVSFDSAGSFEPDA
-978 GSFDPSGPLESSS
+978 FDSSDPLESSS
-991 AFEGPSGPPAS
+991 AFGGPGTLPAG

-1018 DGGQAVGYEADPSE
+1018 DGGQAVGYEADGSE

-1038 GVQGGDID
+1038 GAQGGDVD

-1056 LGFGGE
+1056 LGFGRE
-1062 SNAVVPQEDANGS
+1062 SETVVSQEDANAS
-1075 HDIVFAPHVFGAALS
+1075 HNIVFAPHVFGAALS

-1101 RMQTLVLKDSPEAEA
+1101 RMQTLVLKDSPEADA
-1116 LAEASSERAEQE
+1116 LAEAASEKAEQE
-1128 APAAEAD
+1128 APAETD
-1135 DALAPGETAPD
+1135 GDAPASGETAPD
-1146 GAERTGENPESPG
+1146 GAGLTGENPESPG
-1159 GDQASGGT
+1159 EDEPSDGAPND
-1167 ENGAAANEIGVA
+1167 AAANEIGPA
-1179 GDGEPGAAPAM
+1179 GDGGAAPAI

-1196 DPLAGAGADS
+1196 DPLGGAGADS

-1215 NVGQLPEPV
+1215 NVGQLSEPG

>member
-158 EADFWFTAGFAD
+158 EADFWFTASFAD

-262 GYVTAPKPEM
+262 GYVTAPKPEL

-321 EHGVGEGPAFDVSAM
+321 EPGVGESPAFDVSAM
-336 RSQQAGGGAE
+336 RSHQAGAAAE
-346 AYERPADDDGDSRD
+346 APERPADDEGDSRGSAEE
-360 AAEKADDVATDAPEA
+360 AADVATDAQAAESPED
-375 ERSEG
+375 
-380 AAESVAELAE
+380 AAESVADPAE
-390 VSAVG
+390 GSAVG
-395 ESEADVA
+395 EDEADGADADA
-402 DGDVEA
+402 DGP
-408 AVSESGAADA
+408 ESGAGAGVADA
-418 FEPEDADVV
+418 FEPEEADIAGPEAAAAEAAEAEAAV
-427 GSEGGAADA
+427 G
-436 FESEDADVVGSE
+436 FESDEDFSTVSEEAESGSKDVALTDSAAESDVPVESDSAAE
-448 GGAVDAFEPE
+448 SDVPAEAVDAR
-458 DADVVGSE
+458 DR
-466 AGAADAVEGEAVAEA
+466 
-481 GFAVGLKGDEGFS
+481 
-494 AVSEE
+494 
-499 TGDGPKDAAVAD
+499 
-511 GAAESYVPAES
+511 S
-522 GVPSETDDPRYRSDA
+522 GV

-542 EAEAIRGE
+542 DAGVAGGESDPEARGE
-550 SDLEADDESDLEAG
+550 SDPMRD
-564 DESDLREDASS
+564 DASN
-575 LGGDLH
+575 LGDDRS
-581 GASKREDQKEAVQA
+581 GASKRENQEEALQA
-595 DVEADDAGEFGSA
+595 DVEADNAGEFGSA
-608 AEAQEGDAGD
+608 AGAEESGTGEDGG
-618 VRQREAHAIGEA
+618 REAYAVGEA
-630 DLDGEND
+630 DLDGEKD
-637 GLNEQTQS
+637 GLRQQS
-645 YEHVGVEELA
+645 ESYGHVGAEGLAGTGEAVGVEYGA
-655 ESYENVRVEELAEA
+655 VEEI
-669 EETAGAGERGAVD
+669 AGT
-682 ELAGA
+682 
-687 EDARTFVGVEDAKE
+687 EDARAFAGVEGAQESVAVEGAQESVGVEGAQE
-701 LVGVED
+701 SVGVEGS
-707 PQELAGV
+707 QEFADV
-714 EDPQESDGVED
+714 ED
-725 SREPAGGEGRRELS
+725 RRELS
-739 GIQEARDLN
+739 GVQEARDLN
-748 GIESPEKSADNEPG
+748 GIESTGKSADNEPG
-762 EVLDP
+762 EVLEPD
-767 GETLEPLSALGRIKA
+767 ETLEPLSALGRIKA
-782 FLKNLPDVPDPS
+782 FLKNLPDAPDPS
-794 EQNGDPGEVLDP
+794 EQNGEPGEVLDP

-823 IEGSGWNESSGWNAP
+823 IENSGWSAP
-838 ENHVQDLGENGV
+838 EGHVQDFGENGIP
-850 LGKDAEDAAD
+850 GEDAEGAEGDGAILDAAD
-860 DGVGLDADDLGD
+860 AGS
-872 LGGEDPAVGVEASA
+872 EDQAVGFEAAA
-886 AEPEANAGLLITESE
+886 AETEANAGLLITESE

-907 GDSAEQPSDM
+907 GDSAEQPSNA
-917 EGVTAESAA
+917 EGAPAESSA
-926 EHVSVVDAAL
+926 ERVSVVDGAL
-936 ADSAMAGPPSGAS
+936 ADSAMAGPPSGAGS
-949 SVEGPEAWEQPNELE
+949 AEDPEAWERPNELG
-964 PPVSFDSVGSFESA
+964 PPVSFDSAGSFEPA
-978 GSFDPSGPLESSS
+978 AFDSSDPLESSS
-991 AFEGPSGPPAS
+991 AFGGPGTLPAG

-1018 DGGQAVGYEADPSE
+1018 DGGQAVGYEADGSE

-1038 GVQGGDID
+1038 GAQGGDVD

-1056 LGFGGE
+1056 LGFGRE
-1062 SNAVVPQEDANGS
+1062 SETVVSQEDANAS
-1075 HDIVFAPHVFGAALS
+1075 HNIVFAPHVFGAALS

-1101 RMQTLVLKDSPEAEA
+1101 RMQTLVLKDSPEADA
-1116 LAEASSERAEQE
+1116 LAEAASEKAEQE
-1128 APAAEAD
+1128 APAETDGDTPAAETD
-1135 DALAPGETAPD
+1135 GDAPASGETAPD
-1146 GAERTGENPESPG
+1146 GAGLTGENPESPG
-1159 GDQASGGT
+1159 EDEPSDGAPND
-1167 ENGAAANEIGVA
+1167 AAANEIGAA
-1179 GDGEPGAAPAM
+1179 GDGGAAPAI

-1196 DPLAGAGADS
+1196 DPLGGAGADS

-1215 NVGQLPEPV
+1215 NVGQLPEPG

>member
-117 IIERFG
+117 IIEKFG

-395 ESEADVA
+395 ESEADFA

-418 FEPEDADVV
+418 FEPEDADVA
-427 GSEGGAADA
+427 GSE
-436 FESEDADVVGSE
+436 E
-448 GGAVDAFEPE
+448 GT
-458 DADVVGSE
+458 
-466 AGAADAVEGEAVAEA
+466 ADAVEGEAVAEA
-481 GFAVGLKGDEGFS
+481 GFAVGLEGDEGFS

-499 TGDGPKDAAVAD
+499 TGNGPKDAAVAD
-511 GAAESYVPAES
+511 GAVESYVSAES
-522 GVPSETDDPRYRSDA
+522 DGAAESHVPPETDDSRYRSDA

-542 EAEAIRGE
+542 EAEAVRG
-550 SDLEADDESDLEAG
+550 ESDLEAG
-564 DESDLREDASS
+564 DESDLEVGDESNLEADGETDLREDASS
-575 LGGDLH
+575 LGDDPH

-595 DVEADDAGEFGSA
+595 DVEADDAGEFGNA
-608 AEAQEGDAGD
+608 AEAGEGDAGD
-618 VRQREAHAIGEA
+618 VRGSEAHAVDEA
-630 DLDGEND
+630 DLDSENG

-645 YEHVGVEELA
+645 YESVDVEELA

-707 PQELAGV
+707 AKELAGV

-725 SREPAGGEGRRELS
+725 SREPAGVEGRRELS

-748 GIESPEKSADNEPG
+748 GIESAEKSADNEPG

-794 EQNGDPGEVLDP
+794 ERNGDPGEVLDP

-823 IEGSGWNESSGWNAP
+823 IESSGWNESSGWGAP
-838 ENHVQDLGENGV
+838 ENHVQDLGENGD

-860 DGVGLDADDLGD
+860 DGVGLDADDLGG

-886 AEPEANAGLLITESE
+886 AEAEADAGLLITESE

-936 ADSAMAGPPSGAS
+936 ADSAMAGPPSEAS
-949 SVEGPEAWEQPNELE
+949 SAEGPEAWERRSELE

-1002 GEGSP
+1002 EGSP

-1018 DGGQAVGYEADPSE
+1018 DGGQAVGYEPDPSE

-1056 LGFGGE
+1056 LGFGRE
-1062 SNAVVPQEDANGS
+1062 SDAVVPQEDANAS

-1116 LAEASSERAEQE
+1116 LAEASIEKAEQE

-1146 GAERTGENPESPG
+1146 GAERTGENPESSG
-1159 GDQASGGT
+1159 GDQSSGGT
-1167 ENGAAANEIGVA
+1167 ENGAAANGIGAA
-1179 GDGEPGAAPAM
+1179 GDGEPGAAPVL

-1196 DPLAGAGADS
+1196 DPLGGVGADS
-1206 VPPASLPAS
+1206 VPSASLPAS
-1215 NVGQLPEPV
+1215 NVGQLPEPG

>member
-94 PFLHLHGA
+94 PILHLHGA

-158 EADFWFTAGFAD
+158 EADFWFTASFAD

-262 GYVTAPKPEM
+262 GYVTAPKPEL

-321 EHGVGEGPAFDVSAM
+321 EPGVGESPAFDVSAM
-336 RSQQAGGGAE
+336 RSHQAGAAAE
-346 AYERPADDDGDSRD
+346 APERPADDEGDSRGSAEE
-360 AAEKADDVATDAPEA
+360 AADVATDAQAA
-375 ERSEG
+375 ESPEG
-380 AAESVAELAE
+380 AAESVADPAE
-390 VSAVG
+390 GSAVG
-395 ESEADVA
+395 EDEADGADADA
-402 DGDVEA
+402 DGP
-408 AVSESGAADA
+408 ESGAGAGVADA
-418 FEPEDADVV
+418 FEPEEADIA
-427 GSEGGAADA
+427 GFEAPAADA
-436 FESEDADVVGSE
+436 AE
-448 GGAVDAFEPE
+448 
-458 DADVVGSE
+458 
-466 AGAADAVEGEAVAEA
+466 VEGEAAAEA
-481 GFAVGLKGDEGFS
+481 EAAVGFESDEDFS
-494 AVSEE
+494 TVSEE
-499 TGDGPKDAAVAD
+499 AGSGSKDVALTD
-511 GAAESYVPAES
+511 SAAESDVPAEAVDARDRS
-522 GVPSETDDPRYRSDA
+522 GV

-542 EAEAIRGE
+542 DAGVVGGE
-550 SDLEADDESDLEAG
+550 SDPTRG
-564 DESDLREDASS
+564 DASN
-575 LGGDLH
+575 LGDDRS
-581 GASKREDQKEAVQA
+581 GASKRENQEEALQA
-595 DVEADDAGEFGSA
+595 DVEADNAGEFGSA
-608 AEAQEGDAGD
+608 AGAEESGTGEDGG
-618 VRQREAHAIGEA
+618 REAYAVGEA
-630 DLDGEND
+630 DLDGEKD
-637 GLNEQTQS
+637 GLREQAEPYGHAGAEELAGT
-645 YEHVGVEELA
+645 EEAVGVEGGA
-655 ESYENVRVEELAEA
+655 VEEI
-669 EETAGAGERGAVD
+669 AGT
-682 ELAGA
+682 
-687 EDARTFVGVEDAKE
+687 EDARAFAGVEGAQESVGVEGAQE
-701 LVGVED
+701 SVGVEGS
-707 PQELAGV
+707 QEFADV
-714 EDPQESDGVED
+714 ED
-725 SREPAGGEGRRELS
+725 RRELS

-748 GIESPEKSADNEPG
+748 GIESTGKSADNEPG
-762 EVLDP
+762 EVLEPD
-767 GETLEPLSALGRIKA
+767 ETLEPLSALGRIKA
-782 FLKNLPDVPDPS
+782 FLKNLPDAPDPS
-794 EQNGDPGEVLDP
+794 EQNGEPGEVLDP

-823 IEGSGWNESSGWNAP
+823 IENSGWSAP
-838 ENHVQDLGENGV
+838 EGHVQDFGENGIP
-850 LGKDAEDAAD
+850 GEDAEGAEGDGAILDAAD
-860 DGVGLDADDLGD
+860 AGS
-872 LGGEDPAVGVEASA
+872 EDQAVGFEAAA
-886 AEPEANAGLLITESE
+886 AETEANAGLLITESE

-907 GDSAEQPSDM
+907 GDSAEQPSNAD
-917 EGVTAESAA
+917 GAPAESSA
-926 EHVSVVDAAL
+926 ERVSVVDGAL
-936 ADSAMAGPPSGAS
+936 ADSAMAGPPSGAGS
-949 SVEGPEAWEQPNELE
+949 AEDPEAWERPNELE
-964 PPVSFDSVGSFESA
+964 PPVSFDSAGSFEPDA
-978 GSFDPSGPLESSS
+978 FDSSDPLESSS
-991 AFEGPSGPPAS
+991 AFGGPGTLPAG

-1018 DGGQAVGYEADPSE
+1018 DGGQAVGYEADGSE

-1038 GVQGGDID
+1038 GAQGGDVD

-1056 LGFGGE
+1056 LGFGRE
-1062 SNAVVPQEDANGS
+1062 SETVVSQEDANAS
-1075 HDIVFAPHVFGAALS
+1075 HNIVFAPHVFGAALS

-1101 RMQTLVLKDSPEAEA
+1101 RMQTLVLKDSPEADA
-1116 LAEASSERAEQE
+1116 LAEAASEKAEQE
-1128 APAAEAD
+1128 APAETD
-1135 DALAPGETAPD
+1135 GDAPASGETAPD
-1146 GAERTGENPESPG
+1146 GAGLTGENPESPG
-1159 GDQASGGT
+1159 EDEPSDGAPND
-1167 ENGAAANEIGVA
+1167 AAANEIGPA
-1179 GDGEPGAAPAM
+1179 GDGGAAPAI

-1196 DPLAGAGADS
+1196 DPLGGAGADS

-1215 NVGQLPEPV
+1215 NVGQLSEPG

>member
-117 IIERFG
+117 IIEKFG

-346 AYERPADDDGDSRD
+346 AYERPTDDDGDSRD

-380 AAESVAELAE
+380 AAESVAESAE

-395 ESEADVA
+395 ESEADGA
-402 DGDVEA
+402 DGDAEA
-408 AVSESGAADA
+408 AESEAGVADA
-418 FEPEDADVV
+418 FEPEDADVA
-427 GSEGGAADA
+427 GSEEGAADA
-436 FESEDADVVGSE
+436 FESEDADV
-448 GGAVDAFEPE
+448 AR
-458 DADVVGSE
+458 SE

-511 GAAESYVPAES
+511 GAAESYVQAES
-522 GVPSETDDPRYRSDA
+522 GVPSETDDPRYRSDV

-550 SDLEADDESDLEAG
+550 SDLEADDESTLEAD

-575 LGGDLH
+575 MGDDSH
-581 GASKREDQKEAVQA
+581 GASKHEDQKEAVQA

-608 AEAQEGDAGD
+608 AEAQEGEAGD

-637 GLNEQTQS
+637 GLRGQTQS
-645 YEHVGVEELA
+645 YESVDVKELA
-655 ESYENVRVEELAEA
+655 ASYENVRVEEFAEP

-687 EDARTFVGVEDAKE
+687 EDARASASVEDAK
-701 LVGVED
+701 
-707 PQELAGV
+707 ELAGV
-714 EDPQESDGVED
+714 EDPRESDGVED
-725 SREPAGGEGRRELS
+725 SREPAGVEGRRELS

-748 GIESPEKSADNEPG
+748 GIESTEKSADNEPG

-823 IEGSGWNESSGWNAP
+823 IESSGWNESSGWSAP
-838 ENHVQDLGENGV
+838 ENHVQDLGENGD

-978 GSFDPSGPLESSS
+978 GSFDSSAPLESSS

-1056 LGFGGE
+1056 LGFGRE
-1062 SNAVVPQEDANGS
+1062 SNAVVPQEDANAS

-1196 DPLAGAGADS
+1196 DPLAGVGADS
-1206 VPPASLPAS
+1206 VPSASLPAS
-1215 NVGQLPEPV
+1215 NVGQLPEPG

>member
-336 RSQQAGGGAE
+336 RGQQAGGGAE
-346 AYERPADDDGDSRD
+346 ASERPAGDDGDSRD
-360 AAEKADDVATDAPEA
+360 AAEKADDVAADAPEA
-375 ERSEG
+375 EGSEG
-380 AAESVAELAE
+380 AAESVAESAE

-402 DGDVEA
+402 DGDAEA
-408 AVSESGAADA
+408 AESEA
-418 FEPEDADVV
+418 
-427 GSEGGAADA
+427 GAADA

-481 GFAVGLKGDEGFS
+481 GFAAGLKGDEGFS

-575 LGGDLH
+575 LGDDLH

-608 AEAQEGDAGD
+608 AEAEEGDAGD

-655 ESYENVRVEELAEA
+655 ASYENVRVEELAEA

-701 LVGVED
+701 L
-707 PQELAGV
+707 AGV
-714 EDPQESDGVED
+714 EDPRESDGVED
-725 SREPAGGEGRRELS
+725 SREPAGVEGRRELS

-748 GIESPEKSADNEPG
+748 GIESAEKSADNEPG

-823 IEGSGWNESSGWNAP
+823 IESSGWNESSGWSAP
-838 ENHVQDLGENGV
+838 ENHVQDLGENGD

-886 AEPEANAGLLITESE
+886 AEADADAGLLITESE

-936 ADSAMAGPPSGAS
+936 ADSAMAGPPSEAS
-949 SVEGPEAWEQPNELE
+949 SAEGPEAWERRSELE

-1018 DGGQAVGYEADPSE
+1018 DGGQAVGYEPDPSE

-1056 LGFGGE
+1056 LGFGRE
-1062 SNAVVPQEDANGS
+1062 SDAVVPQEDANAS

-1116 LAEASSERAEQE
+1116 LAEASIEKAEQE

-1146 GAERTGENPESPG
+1146 GAERTGENPESSG
-1159 GDQASGGT
+1159 GDQSSGGT
-1167 ENGAAANEIGVA
+1167 ENGAAANGIGAA
-1179 GDGEPGAAPAM
+1179 GDGEPGAAPVL

-1196 DPLAGAGADS
+1196 DPLGGVGADS
-1206 VPPASLPAS
+1206 VPSASLPAS
-1215 NVGQLPEPV
+1215 NVGQPPEPG

>member
-30 AGAVGQLISLSLSP
+30 AGAVGQLISLSLGP

-158 EADFWFTAGFAD
+158 EADFWFTASFAD

-262 GYVTAPKPEM
+262 GYVTAPKPEL

-321 EHGVGEGPAFDVSAM
+321 EPGVGESPAFDVSAM
-336 RSQQAGGGAE
+336 RSHQAGAAAE
-346 AYERPADDDGDSRD
+346 APERPAGDEGDSRGFAEE
-360 AAEKADDVATDAPEA
+360 AADVATDAQAAESPED
-375 ERSEG
+375 
-380 AAESVAELAE
+380 AAESVADPAE
-390 VSAVG
+390 GSAVG
-395 ESEADVA
+395 EDEADVA
-402 DGDVEA
+402 DADADGP
-408 AVSESGAADA
+408 ESGAGVGVADA
-418 FEPEDADVV
+418 FEPEEADIA
-427 GSEGGAADA
+427 GPEAPAADA
-436 FESEDADVVGSE
+436 AE
-448 GGAVDAFEPE
+448 
-458 DADVVGSE
+458 
-466 AGAADAVEGEAVAEA
+466 VEGEAAEA
-481 GFAVGLKGDEGFS
+481 EAAVGFESDEDFS
-494 AVSEE
+494 TVSEE
-499 TGDGPKDAAVAD
+499 AGSGSKDVALTD
-511 GAAESYVPAES
+511 SAAESDVPVESDSAAESDVPAEAVDARDRS
-522 GVPSETDDPRYRSDA
+522 GV

-542 EAEAIRGE
+542 DAGVVGGESDPEARGE
-550 SDLEADDESDLEAG
+550 SDPTRG
-564 DESDLREDASS
+564 DASN
-575 LGGDLH
+575 LGDDRS
-581 GASKREDQKEAVQA
+581 GASKRENQEEALQA
-595 DVEADDAGEFGSA
+595 DVEADNAGEFGSA
-608 AEAQEGDAGD
+608 AGAEESGTGEDGG
-618 VRQREAHAIGEA
+618 REAYAVGEA
-630 DLDGEND
+630 DLDGEKD
-637 GLNEQTQS
+637 GLREQAEP
-645 YEHVGVEELA
+645 YGHVGAEGLA
-655 ESYENVRVEELAEA
+655 ESYGHAGAEELAGTEEA
-669 EETAGAGERGAVD
+669 VGVEYGAV
-682 ELAGA
+682 EEIAGT
-687 EDARTFVGVEDAKE
+687 EDARAFAGVEGAQESVGVEGSQEFAD
-701 LVGVED
+701 VED
-707 PQELAGV
+707 
-714 EDPQESDGVED
+714 
-725 SREPAGGEGRRELS
+725 RRELS
-739 GIQEARDLN
+739 GVQEARDLN
-748 GIESPEKSADNEPG
+748 DIESTGKSADNEPG
-762 EVLDP
+762 EVLEPD
-767 GETLEPLSALGRIKA
+767 ETLEPLSALGRIKA
-782 FLKNLPDVPDPS
+782 FLKNLPDAPDPS
-794 EQNGDPGEVLDP
+794 EQNGEPSEVLDP

-823 IEGSGWNESSGWNAP
+823 IENSGWSAP
-838 ENHVQDLGENGV
+838 EGHVQDFGENGIP
-850 LGKDAEDAAD
+850 GEDAEGAEGDGAILDAAD
-860 DGVGLDADDLGD
+860 AGS
-872 LGGEDPAVGVEASA
+872 EDQAVGFEAAA
-886 AEPEANAGLLITESE
+886 AETEANAGLLITESE

-907 GDSAEQPSDM
+907 GDSAEQPSNA
-917 EGVTAESAA
+917 EGAPAESSA
-926 EHVSVVDAAL
+926 ERVSVVDGAL
-936 ADSAMAGPPSGAS
+936 ADSAMAGPPSGAGS
-949 SVEGPEAWEQPNELE
+949 AEDPEAWERSNELE
-964 PPVSFDSVGSFESA
+964 PPVSFDSAGSFEPA
-978 GSFDPSGPLESSS
+978 AFDSSDPLESSS
-991 AFEGPSGPPAS
+991 AFGGPGTLPAG

-1018 DGGQAVGYEADPSE
+1018 DGGQAVGYEADGSE

-1038 GVQGGDID
+1038 GAQGGDVD

-1056 LGFGGE
+1056 LGFGRE
-1062 SNAVVPQEDANGS
+1062 SETVVSQEDANAS
-1075 HDIVFAPHVFGAALS
+1075 HNIVFAPHVFGAALS

-1101 RMQTLVLKDSPEAEA
+1101 RMQTLVLKDSPEADA
-1116 LAEASSERAEQE
+1116 LAEAASEKAEQE
-1128 APAAEAD
+1128 APAETDGDTPAAGTD
-1135 DALAPGETAPD
+1135 GDAPASGETAPD
-1146 GAERTGENPESPG
+1146 GAELTGENPESPG
-1159 GDQASGGT
+1159 EDEPSDGAS
-1167 ENGAAANEIGVA
+1167 NDAAANEIGAA
-1179 GDGEPGAAPAM
+1179 GDGGAAPAI

-1196 DPLAGAGADS
+1196 DPLGGAGADS
-1206 VPPASLPAS
+1206 VPPASLPTS
-1215 NVGQLPEPV
+1215 NVGQLPEPG

>member
-158 EADFWFTAGFAD
+158 EADFWFTASFAD

-262 GYVTAPKPEM
+262 GYVTAPKPEL

-321 EHGVGEGPAFDVSAM
+321 EPGVGESPAFDVSAM
-336 RSQQAGGGAE
+336 RSHQAGAAAE
-346 AYERPADDDGDSRD
+346 APERPADDEGDSRGSAEE
-360 AAEKADDVATDAPEA
+360 AADVATDAQAA
-375 ERSEG
+375 ESPEG
-380 AAESVAELAE
+380 AAESVADPAE
-390 VSAVG
+390 GSAVG
-395 ESEADVA
+395 GDEADGADADA
-402 DGDVEA
+402 DGP
-408 AVSESGAADA
+408 ESGAGAGVADA
-418 FEPEDADVV
+418 FEPEEADIA
-427 GSEGGAADA
+427 GFEAPAADA
-436 FESEDADVVGSE
+436 AE
-448 GGAVDAFEPE
+448 
-458 DADVVGSE
+458 
-466 AGAADAVEGEAVAEA
+466 VEGEAAAEA
-481 GFAVGLKGDEGFS
+481 EAAVGFESDEDFS
-494 AVSEE
+494 TVSEE
-499 TGDGPKDAAVAD
+499 AGSGSKDVALTD
-511 GAAESYVPAES
+511 SAAESDVPAEAVDARDRS
-522 GVPSETDDPRYRSDA
+522 GV

-542 EAEAIRGE
+542 DAGVVGGE
-550 SDLEADDESDLEAG
+550 SDPTRG
-564 DESDLREDASS
+564 DASN
-575 LGGDLH
+575 LGDDRS
-581 GASKREDQKEAVQA
+581 GASKRENQEEALQA
-595 DVEADDAGEFGSA
+595 DVEADNAGEFGSA
-608 AEAQEGDAGD
+608 AGAEESGTGEDGG
-618 VRQREAHAIGEA
+618 REAYAVGEA
-630 DLDGEND
+630 DLDGEKD
-637 GLNEQTQS
+637 GLREQAEPYGHAGAEELAGT
-645 YEHVGVEELA
+645 EEAVGVEGGA
-655 ESYENVRVEELAEA
+655 VEEI
-669 EETAGAGERGAVD
+669 AGT
-682 ELAGA
+682 
-687 EDARTFVGVEDAKE
+687 EDARAFAGVEGAQESVGVEGAQE
-701 LVGVED
+701 SVGVEGA
-707 PQELAGV
+707 QESVGV
-714 EDPQESDGVED
+714 EGSQEFADVED
-725 SREPAGGEGRRELS
+725 RRELS

-748 GIESPEKSADNEPG
+748 GIESTGKSADNEPG
-762 EVLDP
+762 EVLEPD
-767 GETLEPLSALGRIKA
+767 ETLEPLSALGRIKA
-782 FLKNLPDVPDPS
+782 FLKNLPDAPDPS
-794 EQNGDPGEVLDP
+794 EQNGEPGEVLDP

-823 IEGSGWNESSGWNAP
+823 IENSGWSAP
-838 ENHVQDLGENGV
+838 EGHVQDFGENGIP
-850 LGKDAEDAAD
+850 GEDAEGAEGDGAILDAAD
-860 DGVGLDADDLGD
+860 AGS
-872 LGGEDPAVGVEASA
+872 EDQAVGFEAAA
-886 AEPEANAGLLITESE
+886 AETEANAGLLITESE

-907 GDSAEQPSDM
+907 GDSAEQPSNAD
-917 EGVTAESAA
+917 GAPAESSA
-926 EHVSVVDAAL
+926 ERVSVVDGAL
-936 ADSAMAGPPSGAS
+936 ADSAMAGPPSGAGS
-949 SVEGPEAWEQPNELE
+949 AEDPEAWERPNELE
-964 PPVSFDSVGSFESA
+964 PPVSFDSAGSFEPDA
-978 GSFDPSGPLESSS
+978 FDSSDPLESSS
-991 AFEGPSGPPAS
+991 AFGGPGTLPAG

-1018 DGGQAVGYEADPSE
+1018 DGGQAVGYEADGSE

-1038 GVQGGDID
+1038 GAQGGDVD

-1056 LGFGGE
+1056 LGFGRE
-1062 SNAVVPQEDANGS
+1062 SETVVSQEDANAS
-1075 HDIVFAPHVFGAALS
+1075 HNIVFAPHVFGAALS

-1101 RMQTLVLKDSPEAEA
+1101 RMQTLVLKDSPEADA
-1116 LAEASSERAEQE
+1116 LAEAASEKAEQE
-1128 APAAEAD
+1128 APAETD
-1135 DALAPGETAPD
+1135 GDAPASGETAPD
-1146 GAERTGENPESPG
+1146 GAGLTGENPESPG
-1159 GDQASGGT
+1159 EDEPSDGAPND
-1167 ENGAAANEIGVA
+1167 AAANEIGPA
-1179 GDGEPGAAPAM
+1179 GDGGAAPAI

-1196 DPLAGAGADS
+1196 DPLGGAGADS

-1215 NVGQLPEPV
+1215 NVGQLSEPG

>member
-158 EADFWFTAGFAD
+158 EADFWFTASFAD

-262 GYVTAPKPEM
+262 GYVTAPKPEL

-321 EHGVGEGPAFDVSAM
+321 EPGVGESPAFDVSAM
-336 RSQQAGGGAE
+336 RSHQAGAAAE
-346 AYERPADDDGDSRD
+346 APERPADDEGDSRGSAEE
-360 AAEKADDVATDAPEA
+360 AADVATDAQAA
-375 ERSEG
+375 ESPEG
-380 AAESVAELAE
+380 AAESVADPAE
-390 VSAVG
+390 GSAVG
-395 ESEADVA
+395 ENEADGA
-402 DGDVEA
+402 DADAEA
-408 AVSESGAADA
+408 AESGAGAGVADA
-418 FEPEDADVV
+418 FEPEEADIA
-427 GSEGGAADA
+427 GPEAPAADA
-436 FESEDADVVGSE
+436 AE
-448 GGAVDAFEPE
+448 
-458 DADVVGSE
+458 
-466 AGAADAVEGEAVAEA
+466 VEGEAAAEA
-481 GFAVGLKGDEGFS
+481 EAAVGFESDEDFS
-494 AVSEE
+494 TVSEE
-499 TGDGPKDAAVAD
+499 AGSGSKDVALTD
-511 GAAESYVPAES
+511 SAAESDVPAEAVDARDRS
-522 GVPSETDDPRYRSDA
+522 GV

-542 EAEAIRGE
+542 DVGVVGGESDPEARGE
-550 SDLEADDESDLEAG
+550 SDPTRG
-564 DESDLREDASS
+564 DASN
-575 LGGDLH
+575 LGDDRS
-581 GASKREDQKEAVQA
+581 GASKRENQEEALQA
-595 DVEADDAGEFGSA
+595 DVEADNAGEFGSA
-608 AEAQEGDAGD
+608 AGAEESGTGEDGG
-618 VRQREAHAIGEA
+618 REAYAVGEA
-630 DLDGEND
+630 DLDGEKD
-637 GLNEQTQS
+637 GLREQAEPYGHAGAEELAGT
-645 YEHVGVEELA
+645 EEAVGVEGGA
-655 ESYENVRVEELAEA
+655 VEEIAD
-669 EETAGAGERGAVD
+669 T
-682 ELAGA
+682 
-687 EDARTFVGVEDAKE
+687 EDARAFAGVEGAQESVGVEGSQEFAD
-701 LVGVED
+701 VED
-707 PQELAGV
+707 
-714 EDPQESDGVED
+714 
-725 SREPAGGEGRRELS
+725 RRELS

-748 GIESPEKSADNEPG
+748 GIESTGKSADNEPG
-762 EVLDP
+762 EVLEPD
-767 GETLEPLSALGRIKA
+767 ETLEPLSALGRIKA
-782 FLKNLPDVPDPS
+782 FLKNLPDAPDPS
-794 EQNGDPGEVLDP
+794 EQNGEPGEVLDP

-823 IEGSGWNESSGWNAP
+823 IESSGWSAP
-838 ENHVQDLGENGV
+838 EGHVQDFGENGIP
-850 LGKDAEDAAD
+850 GEDAEGAEGDGAILDAAD
-860 DGVGLDADDLGD
+860 AGS
-872 LGGEDPAVGVEASA
+872 EDQAVGFEAAA
-886 AEPEANAGLLITESE
+886 AETEANAGLLITESE

-907 GDSAEQPSDM
+907 GDSAEQPSNAD
-917 EGVTAESAA
+917 GAPAESSA
-926 EHVSVVDAAL
+926 ERVSVVDGAL
-936 ADSAMAGPPSGAS
+936 ADSAMAGPPSGAGS
-949 SVEGPEAWEQPNELE
+949 AENPEAWERPNELE
-964 PPVSFDSVGSFESA
+964 PPVSFDSAGSFEPA
-978 GSFDPSGPLESSS
+978 AFDSSDPLESSR
-991 AFEGPSGPPAS
+991 AFGGPGTLPAG

-1018 DGGQAVGYEADPSE
+1018 DGGQAVGYEADGSE

-1038 GVQGGDID
+1038 GAQGGDVD

-1056 LGFGGE
+1056 LGFGRE
-1062 SNAVVPQEDANGS
+1062 SETVVSQEDANAS
-1075 HDIVFAPHVFGAALS
+1075 HSIVFAPHVFGAALS

-1101 RMQTLVLKDSPEAEA
+1101 RMQTLVLKDSPEADA
-1116 LAEASSERAEQE
+1116 LAEAASEKAEQE
-1128 APAAEAD
+1128 APAETDGDVPAAGTD
-1135 DALAPGETAPD
+1135 GDAPASGEMAPD
-1146 GAERTGENPESPG
+1146 GAGLTGENPESPG
-1159 GDQASGGT
+1159 EDEPSDGAS
-1167 ENGAAANEIGVA
+1167 NDAAANEIGPA
-1179 GDGEPGAAPAM
+1179 GDGGAAPAI

-1196 DPLAGAGADS
+1196 DPLGGAGADS

-1215 NVGQLPEPV
+1215 NVGQLPEPG